1 MGYISAQ
8 QAATKWGISKRR
20 VQVLCTENRI
30 KNATRIG
37 NMWVVPED
45 ALKPA
50 DGRVQTHH
58 TVESPTARAAR
69 TALKKLTVN
78 AYQEINGKLNNPST
92 SKMVFVSLLATTIFC
107 DIQNDESSNEKD
119 DVFLMISSELLE
131 IEFKESSRR
140 SFWEMFSSLV
150 SDFEKYIYRYADYV
164 DDILSWAYQ
173 YVNKL
178 SLDSGLE
185 STQFFTEEYMIEYLT
200 KGIPRTTTA
209 SSVYLDPACGGG
221 NFLSHILNQL
231 FVLRY
236 RELDNPI
243 ACIENIFNAL
253 YGYELDPNLA
263 AVASVNLKLKALMLL
278 AKVQQV
284 STVDWRLFCP
294 NIFTSVEPNGFG
306 FLEADF
312 STHRIRRVADG
323 KRENLESMTAVA
335 TEIYTNPP
343 FQTVKGMASSMKEHL
358 KKHFPNAKCD
368 LCNAFI
374 LQCIDKIQTGG
385 TIGLV
390 TQSSWMYLD
399 SFENLRR
406 ELITNNTIESIADL
420 GSGAFYDLSGEKA
433 NVALVRVTKT
443 PYANAC
449 VKVLTLR
456 DIPLKEKAAVLG
468 KASDSV
474 LLMQQTQLFGGEH
487 MAFSLS
493 QTTPNT
499 VHAMPGKYGDYGI
512 PMQGTST
519 GDAARLIGYYWEHLN
534 DPEWV
539 PVSKGG
545 SYSRWCGLNSY
556 AMFAELASRL
566 TEKDGFAA
574 IIVKS
579 ALVTSTCYSSCFR
592 HFVNQGS
599 LSEVFLFDNRE
610 KLFQIDSREKFC
622 VLFFGGEHAG
632 GIKVHYGLTKQEQI
646 LSSVPINVTS
656 EELELIN
663 PETGLLPNVADS
675 KEFSFLL
682 RTHRSLSVFAK
693 EFPKCHFG
701 RLVHLTAHAEHISTK
716 SEKTRVP
723 IYEGKFIEQYD
734 NRFSTFAG
742 MSADERY
749 QAKASARRQPGD
761 SFVAPKPAPECR
773 YFIDK
778 KFWESFLDRY
788 DQPYSLCWRSL
799 TSPTNQR
806 TMIASI
812 IPSMPTCQ
820 SVQLLQTT
828 PVEDLLMILALLNSK
843 VFDFFVRLK
852 MGGIDLT
859 QSVVRQIPVPFREAW
874 NSMVTLHG
882 VDYTALDAVRALERL
897 LYRNEPD
904 LCGLWDGVP
913 EIKNAD
919 NYYKT
924 AADVREE
931 IDKIIF
937 QMYGLTSA
945 EEKMVR
951 NSFKA

>member
-1 MGYISAQ
+1 MSNQIHIIQNAITTTISEIFRGDFRRICEVKKAVLHLEAIYFCHGTCYLLKRENMPIKDQLALYQRIELIPQSTTEFFENNRECIINNWPEESALAAKPEILYDALLASEFCVQPERVGYKIDKVSRDIAGAYYTSSDFSAQITYRALESYMDRKRRRAIDSDSFACCNEYENITFLDYSCGCGEFLLAVIQYFDNHVLGYSRKKLATQLRGVDVNPIVLMITIARIVSAVEAEDDENLLREVAKNFIVGNPLLHSDKIAPLEVRFDNFALNRLYAETEGINCLELEQQNLVVLGNPPWEKLRFEERAFFRPVCPAISA
-8 QAATKWGISKRR
+8 ISQKNKR
-20 VQVLCTENRI
+20 EKEI
-30 KNATRIG
+30 
-37 NMWVVPED
+37 
-45 ALKPA
+45 
-50 DGRVQTHH
+50 
-58 TVESPTARAAR
+58 
-69 TALKKLTVN
+69 KKLAVN
-78 AYQEINGKLNNPST
+78 WL
-92 SKMVFVSLLATTIFC
+92 
-107 DIQNDESSNEKD
+107 
-119 DVFLMISSELLE
+119 ELLE
-131 IEFKESSRR
+131 YYQLLQDDYASVRKEIPKHPLLKV
-140 SFWEMFSSLV
+140 SLV
-150 SDFEKYIYRYADYV
+150 GE
-164 DDILSWAYQ
+164 
-173 YVNKL
+173 
-178 SLDSGLE
+178 
-185 STQFFTEEYMIEYLT
+185 
-200 KGIPRTTTA
+200 
-209 SSVYLDPACGGG
+209 
-221 NFLSHILNQL
+221 LN
-231 FVLRY
+231 
-236 RELDNPI
+236 
-243 ACIENIFNAL
+243 
-253 YGYELDPNLA
+253 
-263 AVASVNLKLKALMLL
+263 
-278 AKVQQV
+278 
-284 STVDWRLFCP
+284 T
-294 NIFTSVEPNGFG
+294 
-306 FLEADF
+306 
-312 STHRIRRVADG
+312 
-323 KRENLESMTAVA
+323 
-335 TEIYTNPP
+335 
-343 FQTVKGMASSMKEHL
+343 
-358 KKHFPNAKCD
+358 
-368 LCNAFI
+368 
-374 LQCIDKIQTGG
+374 
-385 TIGLV
+385 
-390 TQSSWMYLD
+390 
-399 SFENLRR
+399 
-406 ELITNNTIESIADL
+406 
-420 GSGAFYDLSGEKA
+420 
-433 NVALVRVTKT
+433 
-443 PYANAC
+443 
-449 VKVLTLR
+449 
-456 DIPLKEKAAVLG
+456 
-468 KASDSV
+468 
-474 LLMQQTQLFGGEH
+474 
-487 MAFSLS
+487 
-493 QTTPNT
+493 
-499 VHAMPGKYGDYGI
+499 
-512 PMQGTST
+512 
-519 GDAARLIGYYWEHLN
+519 
-534 DPEWV
+534 
-539 PVSKGG
+539 
-545 SYSRWCGLNSY
+545 Y

-574 IIVKS
+574 IIAKS

-828 PVEDLLMILALLNSK
+828 PVEDLLMILALFNSK

>member
-1 MGYISAQ
+1 MSNQIHIIQNAITTTISEIFRGDFRRICEVKKAVLHLEAIYFCHGTCYLLKRENMPIKDQLALYQRIELIPQSTTEFFENNRECIINNWPEESALAAKPEILYDALLASEFCVQPERVGYKIDKVSRDIAGAYYTSSDFSAQITYRALESYMDRKRRRAIDSDSFACCNEYENITFLDYSCGCGEFLLAVIQYFDNHVLGYSRKKLATQLRGVDVNPIALMITIARIVSAVEAEDDENLLREVAKNFIVGNPLLHSDKIAPLEVRFDNFALNRLYAETEGINCLELEQQNLVVLGNTPWEKLRFEERAFFRPVCPAISA
-8 QAATKWGISKRR
+8 ISQKNKR
-20 VQVLCTENRI
+20 EKEI
-30 KNATRIG
+30 
-37 NMWVVPED
+37 
-45 ALKPA
+45 
-50 DGRVQTHH
+50 
-58 TVESPTARAAR
+58 
-69 TALKKLTVN
+69 KKLAVN
-78 AYQEINGKLNNPST
+78 WL
-92 SKMVFVSLLATTIFC
+92 
-107 DIQNDESSNEKD
+107 
-119 DVFLMISSELLE
+119 ELLE
-131 IEFKESSRR
+131 YYQLLQDDYASVKKEIPKHPLLKV
-140 SFWEMFSSLV
+140 SLV
-150 SDFEKYIYRYADYV
+150 GE
-164 DDILSWAYQ
+164 
-173 YVNKL
+173 
-178 SLDSGLE
+178 
-185 STQFFTEEYMIEYLT
+185 
-200 KGIPRTTTA
+200 
-209 SSVYLDPACGGG
+209 
-221 NFLSHILNQL
+221 LN
-231 FVLRY
+231 
-236 RELDNPI
+236 
-243 ACIENIFNAL
+243 
-253 YGYELDPNLA
+253 
-263 AVASVNLKLKALMLL
+263 
-278 AKVQQV
+278 
-284 STVDWRLFCP
+284 T
-294 NIFTSVEPNGFG
+294 
-306 FLEADF
+306 
-312 STHRIRRVADG
+312 
-323 KRENLESMTAVA
+323 
-335 TEIYTNPP
+335 
-343 FQTVKGMASSMKEHL
+343 
-358 KKHFPNAKCD
+358 
-368 LCNAFI
+368 
-374 LQCIDKIQTGG
+374 
-385 TIGLV
+385 
-390 TQSSWMYLD
+390 
-399 SFENLRR
+399 
-406 ELITNNTIESIADL
+406 
-420 GSGAFYDLSGEKA
+420 
-433 NVALVRVTKT
+433 
-443 PYANAC
+443 
-449 VKVLTLR
+449 
-456 DIPLKEKAAVLG
+456 
-468 KASDSV
+468 
-474 LLMQQTQLFGGEH
+474 
-487 MAFSLS
+487 
-493 QTTPNT
+493 
-499 VHAMPGKYGDYGI
+499 
-512 PMQGTST
+512 
-519 GDAARLIGYYWEHLN
+519 
-534 DPEWV
+534 
-539 PVSKGG
+539 
-545 SYSRWCGLNSY
+545 Y

-761 SFVAPKPAPECR
+761 SFVAPKLAPECR

-828 PVEDLLMILALLNSK
+828 PVEDLLMILALFNSK

>member
-1 MGYISAQ
+1 MSNQIHIIQNAITTTISEIFRGDFRRICEVKKAVLNLEAIYFCHGTCYLLKRENMPIKDQLALYQRIELIPQSTTEFFENNRECIINNWPEESALAAKPEILYDALLASEFCVQPERVGYKIDKVSRDIAGAYYTSSDFSAQITYRALESYMDRKRRRAIDSDSFACCNEYENITFLDYSCGCGEFLLAVIQYFDNHVLGYSRKKLATQLRGVDVNPIALMITIARIVSAVEAEDDENLLREVAKNFIVGNPLLHSDKIAPLEVRFDNFALNRLYAETEGINCLELEQQNLVVLGNPPWEKLRFEERAFFRPVCPAISA
-8 QAATKWGISKRR
+8 ISQKNKR
-20 VQVLCTENRI
+20 EKEI
-30 KNATRIG
+30 
-37 NMWVVPED
+37 
-45 ALKPA
+45 
-50 DGRVQTHH
+50 
-58 TVESPTARAAR
+58 
-69 TALKKLTVN
+69 KKLAVN
-78 AYQEINGKLNNPST
+78 WL
-92 SKMVFVSLLATTIFC
+92 
-107 DIQNDESSNEKD
+107 
-119 DVFLMISSELLE
+119 ELLE
-131 IEFKESSRR
+131 YYQ
-140 SFWEMFSSLV
+140 LLQ
-150 SDFEKYIYRYADYV
+150 DDYASV
-164 DDILSWAYQ
+164 
-173 YVNKL
+173 K
-178 SLDSGLE
+178 
-185 STQFFTEEYMIEYLT
+185 
-200 KGIPRTTTA
+200 KGIPKHPLLKV
-209 SSVYLDPACGGG
+209 SLVGE
-221 NFLSHILNQL
+221 LN
-231 FVLRY
+231 
-236 RELDNPI
+236 
-243 ACIENIFNAL
+243 
-253 YGYELDPNLA
+253 
-263 AVASVNLKLKALMLL
+263 
-278 AKVQQV
+278 
-284 STVDWRLFCP
+284 T
-294 NIFTSVEPNGFG
+294 
-306 FLEADF
+306 
-312 STHRIRRVADG
+312 
-323 KRENLESMTAVA
+323 
-335 TEIYTNPP
+335 
-343 FQTVKGMASSMKEHL
+343 
-358 KKHFPNAKCD
+358 
-368 LCNAFI
+368 
-374 LQCIDKIQTGG
+374 
-385 TIGLV
+385 
-390 TQSSWMYLD
+390 
-399 SFENLRR
+399 
-406 ELITNNTIESIADL
+406 
-420 GSGAFYDLSGEKA
+420 
-433 NVALVRVTKT
+433 
-443 PYANAC
+443 
-449 VKVLTLR
+449 
-456 DIPLKEKAAVLG
+456 
-468 KASDSV
+468 
-474 LLMQQTQLFGGEH
+474 
-487 MAFSLS
+487 
-493 QTTPNT
+493 
-499 VHAMPGKYGDYGI
+499 
-512 PMQGTST
+512 
-519 GDAARLIGYYWEHLN
+519 
-534 DPEWV
+534 
-539 PVSKGG
+539 
-545 SYSRWCGLNSY
+545 Y

-828 PVEDLLMILALLNSK
+828 PVEDLLMILALFNSK

>member
-1 MGYISAQ
+1 MSNQIHIIQNAITTTISEIFRGDFRRICEVKKAVLHLEAIYFCHGTCYLLKRENMPIKDQLALYQRIELIPQSTTEFFENNRECIINNWPEESALAAKPEILYDALLASEFCVQPERVGYKIDKVSRDIAGAYYTSSDFSAQITYRAIESYMDRKRRRAIDSNSFACCNEYENITFLDYSCGCGEFLLAVIQYFDNHVLGYSRKKLATQLRGVDVNPIALMITIARIVSAVEAEDDENLLREVAKDFIVGNPLLHSDKIAPLEVRFDNFALNRLYAETEGINCLELEQQNLVVLGNPPWEKLRFEERAFFRPVCPAISA
-8 QAATKWGISKRR
+8 ISQKNKR
-20 VQVLCTENRI
+20 EKEI
-30 KNATRIG
+30 
-37 NMWVVPED
+37 
-45 ALKPA
+45 
-50 DGRVQTHH
+50 
-58 TVESPTARAAR
+58 
-69 TALKKLTVN
+69 KKLAVN
-78 AYQEINGKLNNPST
+78 WL
-92 SKMVFVSLLATTIFC
+92 
-107 DIQNDESSNEKD
+107 
-119 DVFLMISSELLE
+119 ELLE
-131 IEFKESSRR
+131 YYQLLQDDYASVKKEIPKHPLLKV
-140 SFWEMFSSLV
+140 SLV
-150 SDFEKYIYRYADYV
+150 GE
-164 DDILSWAYQ
+164 
-173 YVNKL
+173 
-178 SLDSGLE
+178 
-185 STQFFTEEYMIEYLT
+185 
-200 KGIPRTTTA
+200 
-209 SSVYLDPACGGG
+209 
-221 NFLSHILNQL
+221 LN
-231 FVLRY
+231 
-236 RELDNPI
+236 
-243 ACIENIFNAL
+243 
-253 YGYELDPNLA
+253 
-263 AVASVNLKLKALMLL
+263 
-278 AKVQQV
+278 
-284 STVDWRLFCP
+284 T
-294 NIFTSVEPNGFG
+294 
-306 FLEADF
+306 
-312 STHRIRRVADG
+312 
-323 KRENLESMTAVA
+323 
-335 TEIYTNPP
+335 
-343 FQTVKGMASSMKEHL
+343 
-358 KKHFPNAKCD
+358 
-368 LCNAFI
+368 
-374 LQCIDKIQTGG
+374 
-385 TIGLV
+385 
-390 TQSSWMYLD
+390 
-399 SFENLRR
+399 
-406 ELITNNTIESIADL
+406 
-420 GSGAFYDLSGEKA
+420 
-433 NVALVRVTKT
+433 
-443 PYANAC
+443 
-449 VKVLTLR
+449 
-456 DIPLKEKAAVLG
+456 
-468 KASDSV
+468 
-474 LLMQQTQLFGGEH
+474 
-487 MAFSLS
+487 
-493 QTTPNT
+493 
-499 VHAMPGKYGDYGI
+499 
-512 PMQGTST
+512 
-519 GDAARLIGYYWEHLN
+519 
-534 DPEWV
+534 
-539 PVSKGG
+539 
-545 SYSRWCGLNSY
+545 Y

-592 HFVNQGS
+592 QFVNQGS

-828 PVEDLLMILALLNSK
+828 PVEDLLMILALFNSK

>member
-1 MGYISAQ
+1 MSNQIHIIQNAITTTISEIFRGDFRRICEVKKAVLHLEAIYFCHGTCYLLKRENMPIKDQLALYQRIELIPQSTTEFFENNRECIINNWPEESALAAKPEILYDALLASEFCVQPERVGYKIDKVSRDIAGAYYTSSDFSAQITYRALESYMDRKRRRAIDSDSFACCNEYENITFLDYSCGCGEFLLAVIQYFDNHVLGYSRKKLATQLRGVDVNPIALMITIARIVSAVEAEDDENLLREVAKNFIVGNPLLHSDKIAPLEVRFDNFALNRLYAETEGINCLELEQQNLVVLGNPPWEKLRFEERAFFRPVCPAISA
-8 QAATKWGISKRR
+8 ISQKNKR
-20 VQVLCTENRI
+20 EKEI
-30 KNATRIG
+30 
-37 NMWVVPED
+37 
-45 ALKPA
+45 
-50 DGRVQTHH
+50 
-58 TVESPTARAAR
+58 
-69 TALKKLTVN
+69 KKLAVN
-78 AYQEINGKLNNPST
+78 WL
-92 SKMVFVSLLATTIFC
+92 
-107 DIQNDESSNEKD
+107 
-119 DVFLMISSELLE
+119 ELLE
-131 IEFKESSRR
+131 YYQLLQDDYASVKKEIPKHPLLKV
-140 SFWEMFSSLV
+140 SLV
-150 SDFEKYIYRYADYV
+150 GE
-164 DDILSWAYQ
+164 
-173 YVNKL
+173 
-178 SLDSGLE
+178 
-185 STQFFTEEYMIEYLT
+185 
-200 KGIPRTTTA
+200 
-209 SSVYLDPACGGG
+209 
-221 NFLSHILNQL
+221 LN
-231 FVLRY
+231 
-236 RELDNPI
+236 
-243 ACIENIFNAL
+243 
-253 YGYELDPNLA
+253 
-263 AVASVNLKLKALMLL
+263 
-278 AKVQQV
+278 
-284 STVDWRLFCP
+284 T
-294 NIFTSVEPNGFG
+294 
-306 FLEADF
+306 
-312 STHRIRRVADG
+312 
-323 KRENLESMTAVA
+323 
-335 TEIYTNPP
+335 
-343 FQTVKGMASSMKEHL
+343 
-358 KKHFPNAKCD
+358 
-368 LCNAFI
+368 
-374 LQCIDKIQTGG
+374 
-385 TIGLV
+385 
-390 TQSSWMYLD
+390 
-399 SFENLRR
+399 
-406 ELITNNTIESIADL
+406 
-420 GSGAFYDLSGEKA
+420 
-433 NVALVRVTKT
+433 
-443 PYANAC
+443 
-449 VKVLTLR
+449 
-456 DIPLKEKAAVLG
+456 
-468 KASDSV
+468 
-474 LLMQQTQLFGGEH
+474 
-487 MAFSLS
+487 
-493 QTTPNT
+493 
-499 VHAMPGKYGDYGI
+499 
-512 PMQGTST
+512 
-519 GDAARLIGYYWEHLN
+519 
-534 DPEWV
+534 
-539 PVSKGG
+539 
-545 SYSRWCGLNSY
+545 Y

-761 SFVAPKPAPECR
+761 SFVAPKLAPECR

-799 TSPTNQR
+799 TSPANQR

-828 PVEDLLMILALLNSK
+828 PVEDLLMILALFNSK

>member
-1 MGYISAQ
+1 MSNQIHIIQNAITTTISEIFRGEFRRICEVKKAVLHLEAIYFCHGTCYLLKRENMPIKDQLALYQRIELIPQSTTEFFENNRECIINNWPEESALAAKPEILYDALLASEFCVQPERVGYKIDKVSRDIAGAYYTSSDFSAQITYRALESYMDRKRRRAIDSDSFACCNEYENITFLDYSCGCGEFLLAVIQYFDNHVLGYSRKKLATQLRGVDVNPIALMITIARIVSAVEAEDDENLLREVAKNFIVGNPLLHSDKIAPLEVRFDNFALNRLYAETEGINCLELEQQNLVVLGNPPWEKLRFEERAFFRPVCPAISA
-8 QAATKWGISKRR
+8 ISQKNKR
-20 VQVLCTENRI
+20 EKEI
-30 KNATRIG
+30 
-37 NMWVVPED
+37 
-45 ALKPA
+45 
-50 DGRVQTHH
+50 
-58 TVESPTARAAR
+58 
-69 TALKKLTVN
+69 KKLAVN
-78 AYQEINGKLNNPST
+78 WL
-92 SKMVFVSLLATTIFC
+92 
-107 DIQNDESSNEKD
+107 
-119 DVFLMISSELLE
+119 ELLE
-131 IEFKESSRR
+131 YYQLLQDDYASVKKEIPKHPLLKV
-140 SFWEMFSSLV
+140 SLV
-150 SDFEKYIYRYADYV
+150 GE
-164 DDILSWAYQ
+164 
-173 YVNKL
+173 
-178 SLDSGLE
+178 
-185 STQFFTEEYMIEYLT
+185 
-200 KGIPRTTTA
+200 
-209 SSVYLDPACGGG
+209 
-221 NFLSHILNQL
+221 LN
-231 FVLRY
+231 
-236 RELDNPI
+236 
-243 ACIENIFNAL
+243 
-253 YGYELDPNLA
+253 
-263 AVASVNLKLKALMLL
+263 
-278 AKVQQV
+278 
-284 STVDWRLFCP
+284 T
-294 NIFTSVEPNGFG
+294 
-306 FLEADF
+306 
-312 STHRIRRVADG
+312 
-323 KRENLESMTAVA
+323 
-335 TEIYTNPP
+335 
-343 FQTVKGMASSMKEHL
+343 
-358 KKHFPNAKCD
+358 
-368 LCNAFI
+368 
-374 LQCIDKIQTGG
+374 
-385 TIGLV
+385 
-390 TQSSWMYLD
+390 
-399 SFENLRR
+399 
-406 ELITNNTIESIADL
+406 
-420 GSGAFYDLSGEKA
+420 
-433 NVALVRVTKT
+433 
-443 PYANAC
+443 
-449 VKVLTLR
+449 
-456 DIPLKEKAAVLG
+456 
-468 KASDSV
+468 
-474 LLMQQTQLFGGEH
+474 
-487 MAFSLS
+487 
-493 QTTPNT
+493 
-499 VHAMPGKYGDYGI
+499 
-512 PMQGTST
+512 
-519 GDAARLIGYYWEHLN
+519 
-534 DPEWV
+534 
-539 PVSKGG
+539 
-545 SYSRWCGLNSY
+545 Y

-761 SFVAPKPAPECR
+761 SFVAPKLAPECR

-828 PVEDLLMILALLNSK
+828 PVEDLLMILALFNSK

>member
-1 MGYISAQ
+1 MSNQIHIIQNAITTTISEIFRGDFRRICEVKKAVLHLEAIYFCHGTCYLLKRENMPIKDQLALYQRIELIPQSTTEFFENNRECIINNWPEESALAAKPEILYDALLASEFCVQPERVGYKIDKVSRDIAGAYYTSSDFSAQITYRALESYMDRKRRRAIDSDSFACCNEYENITFLDYSCGCGEFLLAVIQYFDNHVLGYSRKKLATQLRGVDVNPIALMITIARIVSAVEAEDDENLLREVAKNFIVGNPLLHSDKIAPLEVRFDNFALNRLYAETEGINCLELEQQNLVVLGNPPWEKLRFEERAFFRPVCPAISA
-8 QAATKWGISKRR
+8 ISQKNKR
-20 VQVLCTENRI
+20 EKEI
-30 KNATRIG
+30 
-37 NMWVVPED
+37 
-45 ALKPA
+45 
-50 DGRVQTHH
+50 
-58 TVESPTARAAR
+58 
-69 TALKKLTVN
+69 KKLAVN
-78 AYQEINGKLNNPST
+78 WL
-92 SKMVFVSLLATTIFC
+92 
-107 DIQNDESSNEKD
+107 
-119 DVFLMISSELLE
+119 ELLE
-131 IEFKESSRR
+131 YYQLLQDDYASVKKEIPKHPLLKV
-140 SFWEMFSSLV
+140 SLV
-150 SDFEKYIYRYADYV
+150 GE
-164 DDILSWAYQ
+164 
-173 YVNKL
+173 
-178 SLDSGLE
+178 
-185 STQFFTEEYMIEYLT
+185 
-200 KGIPRTTTA
+200 
-209 SSVYLDPACGGG
+209 
-221 NFLSHILNQL
+221 LN
-231 FVLRY
+231 
-236 RELDNPI
+236 
-243 ACIENIFNAL
+243 
-253 YGYELDPNLA
+253 
-263 AVASVNLKLKALMLL
+263 
-278 AKVQQV
+278 
-284 STVDWRLFCP
+284 T
-294 NIFTSVEPNGFG
+294 
-306 FLEADF
+306 
-312 STHRIRRVADG
+312 
-323 KRENLESMTAVA
+323 
-335 TEIYTNPP
+335 
-343 FQTVKGMASSMKEHL
+343 
-358 KKHFPNAKCD
+358 
-368 LCNAFI
+368 
-374 LQCIDKIQTGG
+374 
-385 TIGLV
+385 
-390 TQSSWMYLD
+390 
-399 SFENLRR
+399 
-406 ELITNNTIESIADL
+406 
-420 GSGAFYDLSGEKA
+420 
-433 NVALVRVTKT
+433 
-443 PYANAC
+443 
-449 VKVLTLR
+449 
-456 DIPLKEKAAVLG
+456 
-468 KASDSV
+468 
-474 LLMQQTQLFGGEH
+474 
-487 MAFSLS
+487 
-493 QTTPNT
+493 
-499 VHAMPGKYGDYGI
+499 
-512 PMQGTST
+512 
-519 GDAARLIGYYWEHLN
+519 
-534 DPEWV
+534 
-539 PVSKGG
+539 
-545 SYSRWCGLNSY
+545 Y

-599 LSEVFLFDNRE
+599 LSEVFLFDNWE

-828 PVEDLLMILALLNSK
+828 PVEDLLMILALFNSK

-937 QMYGLTSA
+937 QMYGLTIA

>member
-1 MGYISAQ
+1 MSNQIHIIQNAITTTISEIFRGDFRRICEVKKAVLHLEAIYFCHGTCYLLKRENMPIKDQLALYQRIELIPQSTTEFFENNRECIINNWPEESALAAKPEILYDALLASEFCVQPERVGYKIDKVSRDIAGAYYTSSDFSAQITYRALESYMDRKRRRAIDSDSFACCNEYENITFLDYSCGCGEFLLAVIQYFDNHVLGYSRKKLATQLRGVDVNPIALMITIARIVSAVEAEDDENLLREVAKNFIVGNPLLHSDKIAPLEVRFDNFALNRLYAETEGINCLELEQQNLVVLGNPPWEKLRFEERAFFRPVCPAISA
-8 QAATKWGISKRR
+8 ISQKNKR
-20 VQVLCTENRI
+20 EKEI
-30 KNATRIG
+30 
-37 NMWVVPED
+37 
-45 ALKPA
+45 
-50 DGRVQTHH
+50 
-58 TVESPTARAAR
+58 
-69 TALKKLTVN
+69 KKLAVN
-78 AYQEINGKLNNPST
+78 WL
-92 SKMVFVSLLATTIFC
+92 
-107 DIQNDESSNEKD
+107 
-119 DVFLMISSELLE
+119 ELLE
-131 IEFKESSRR
+131 YYQLLQDDYASVKKEIPKHPLLKV
-140 SFWEMFSSLV
+140 SLV
-150 SDFEKYIYRYADYV
+150 GE
-164 DDILSWAYQ
+164 
-173 YVNKL
+173 
-178 SLDSGLE
+178 
-185 STQFFTEEYMIEYLT
+185 
-200 KGIPRTTTA
+200 
-209 SSVYLDPACGGG
+209 
-221 NFLSHILNQL
+221 LN
-231 FVLRY
+231 
-236 RELDNPI
+236 
-243 ACIENIFNAL
+243 
-253 YGYELDPNLA
+253 
-263 AVASVNLKLKALMLL
+263 
-278 AKVQQV
+278 
-284 STVDWRLFCP
+284 T
-294 NIFTSVEPNGFG
+294 
-306 FLEADF
+306 
-312 STHRIRRVADG
+312 
-323 KRENLESMTAVA
+323 
-335 TEIYTNPP
+335 
-343 FQTVKGMASSMKEHL
+343 
-358 KKHFPNAKCD
+358 
-368 LCNAFI
+368 
-374 LQCIDKIQTGG
+374 
-385 TIGLV
+385 
-390 TQSSWMYLD
+390 
-399 SFENLRR
+399 
-406 ELITNNTIESIADL
+406 
-420 GSGAFYDLSGEKA
+420 
-433 NVALVRVTKT
+433 
-443 PYANAC
+443 
-449 VKVLTLR
+449 
-456 DIPLKEKAAVLG
+456 
-468 KASDSV
+468 
-474 LLMQQTQLFGGEH
+474 
-487 MAFSLS
+487 
-493 QTTPNT
+493 
-499 VHAMPGKYGDYGI
+499 
-512 PMQGTST
+512 
-519 GDAARLIGYYWEHLN
+519 
-534 DPEWV
+534 
-539 PVSKGG
+539 
-545 SYSRWCGLNSY
+545 Y

-574 IIVKS
+574 IIAKS

-610 KLFQIDSREKFC
+610 KLLQIDSREKFC

-828 PVEDLLMILALLNSK
+828 PVEDLLMILALFNSK

>member
-534 DPEWV
+534 DPEWI

-556 AMFAELASRL
+556 ANERDHVQKIVEQHYWLFGEQYHLVTADKRMQKALEEYLYLLYGDKAPNPVLTPDEEELRRMDIFACAARNTEDANGSAIQENLVVELKAPKVVL
-566 TEKDGFAA
+566 TKAVLRQIEDYMDYVRKQPLFNSQYRRWKFIAVCSAVDDDVKARYDSQKSKGKKGLVAEIDNYEVYALTWDDVFQSFDLRHAFLLDKLKMDKEAIAAEIAQTAGDEKSKDTADA
-574 IIVKS
+574 LT
-579 ALVTSTCYSSCFR
+579 ALVA
-592 HFVNQGS
+592 N
-599 LSEVFLFDNRE
+599 
-610 KLFQIDSREKFC
+610 
-622 VLFFGGEHAG
+622 
-632 GIKVHYGLTKQEQI
+632 
-646 LSSVPINVTS
+646 
-656 EELELIN
+656 
-663 PETGLLPNVADS
+663 
-675 KEFSFLL
+675 
-682 RTHRSLSVFAK
+682 
-693 EFPKCHFG
+693 
-701 RLVHLTAHAEHISTK
+701 
-716 SEKTRVP
+716 
-723 IYEGKFIEQYD
+723 
-734 NRFSTFAG
+734 
-742 MSADERY
+742 
-749 QAKASARRQPGD
+749 
-761 SFVAPKPAPECR
+761 
-773 YFIDK
+773 
-778 KFWESFLDRY
+778 
-788 DQPYSLCWRSL
+788 
-799 TSPTNQR
+799 
-806 TMIASI
+806 
-812 IPSMPTCQ
+812 
-820 SVQLLQTT
+820 
-828 PVEDLLMILALLNSK
+828 
-843 VFDFFVRLK
+843 
-852 MGGIDLT
+852 
-859 QSVVRQIPVPFREAW
+859 
-874 NSMVTLHG
+874 
-882 VDYTALDAVRALERL
+882 
-897 LYRNEPD
+897 
-904 LCGLWDGVP
+904 
-913 EIKNAD
+913 
-919 NYYKT
+919 
-924 AADVREE
+924 
-931 IDKIIF
+931 
-937 QMYGLTSA
+937 
-945 EEKMVR
+945 
-951 NSFKA
+951 

>member
-1 MGYISAQ
+1 MSNQIHIIQNAITTTISEIFRGDFRRICEVKKAVLHLEAIYFCHGTCYLLKRENMPIKDQLALYQRIELIPQSTTEFFENNRECIINNWPEESALAAKPEILYDALLASEFCVQPERVGYKIDKVSRDIAGAYYTSSDFSAQITYRALESYMDRKRRRAIDSDSFACCNEYENITFLDYSCGCGEFLLAVIQYFDNHVLGYSRKKLATQLRGVDVNPIALMITIARIVSAVEAEDDENLLREVAKNFIVGNPLLHSDKMAPLEVRFDNFALNRLYAETEGINCLELEQQNLVVLGNPPWEKLRFEERAFFRPVCPAISA
-8 QAATKWGISKRR
+8 ISQKNKR
-20 VQVLCTENRI
+20 EKEI
-30 KNATRIG
+30 
-37 NMWVVPED
+37 
-45 ALKPA
+45 
-50 DGRVQTHH
+50 
-58 TVESPTARAAR
+58 
-69 TALKKLTVN
+69 KKLAVN
-78 AYQEINGKLNNPST
+78 WL
-92 SKMVFVSLLATTIFC
+92 
-107 DIQNDESSNEKD
+107 
-119 DVFLMISSELLE
+119 ELLE
-131 IEFKESSRR
+131 YYQLLQDDYASVKKEIPKHPLLKV
-140 SFWEMFSSLV
+140 SLV
-150 SDFEKYIYRYADYV
+150 GE
-164 DDILSWAYQ
+164 
-173 YVNKL
+173 
-178 SLDSGLE
+178 
-185 STQFFTEEYMIEYLT
+185 
-200 KGIPRTTTA
+200 
-209 SSVYLDPACGGG
+209 
-221 NFLSHILNQL
+221 LN
-231 FVLRY
+231 
-236 RELDNPI
+236 
-243 ACIENIFNAL
+243 
-253 YGYELDPNLA
+253 
-263 AVASVNLKLKALMLL
+263 
-278 AKVQQV
+278 
-284 STVDWRLFCP
+284 T
-294 NIFTSVEPNGFG
+294 
-306 FLEADF
+306 
-312 STHRIRRVADG
+312 
-323 KRENLESMTAVA
+323 
-335 TEIYTNPP
+335 
-343 FQTVKGMASSMKEHL
+343 
-358 KKHFPNAKCD
+358 
-368 LCNAFI
+368 
-374 LQCIDKIQTGG
+374 
-385 TIGLV
+385 
-390 TQSSWMYLD
+390 
-399 SFENLRR
+399 
-406 ELITNNTIESIADL
+406 
-420 GSGAFYDLSGEKA
+420 
-433 NVALVRVTKT
+433 
-443 PYANAC
+443 
-449 VKVLTLR
+449 
-456 DIPLKEKAAVLG
+456 
-468 KASDSV
+468 
-474 LLMQQTQLFGGEH
+474 
-487 MAFSLS
+487 
-493 QTTPNT
+493 
-499 VHAMPGKYGDYGI
+499 
-512 PMQGTST
+512 
-519 GDAARLIGYYWEHLN
+519 
-534 DPEWV
+534 
-539 PVSKGG
+539 
-545 SYSRWCGLNSY
+545 Y

-682 RTHRSLSVFAK
+682 RTHKSLSVFAK

-828 PVEDLLMILALLNSK
+828 PVEDLLMILALFNSK

>member
-1 MGYISAQ
+1 MSNQIHIIQNAITTTISEIFRGDFRRICEVKKAVLHLEAIYFCHGTCYLLKRENMPIKDQLALYQRIELIPQSTTEFFENNRECIINNWPEESALAAKPEILYDALLASEFCVQPERVGYKIDKVSRDIAGAYYTSSDFSAQITYRALESYMDRKRRRAIDSDSFACCNEYENITFLDYSCGCGEFLLAVIQYFDNHVLGYSRKKLATQLRGVDVNPIALMITIARIVSAVEAEDDENLLREVAKNFIVGNPLLHSDKIAPLEVRFDNFALNRLYAETEGINCLELEQQNLVVLGNPPWEKLRFEERAFFRPVCPAISA
-8 QAATKWGISKRR
+8 ISQKNKR
-20 VQVLCTENRI
+20 EKEI
-30 KNATRIG
+30 
-37 NMWVVPED
+37 
-45 ALKPA
+45 
-50 DGRVQTHH
+50 
-58 TVESPTARAAR
+58 
-69 TALKKLTVN
+69 KKLAVN
-78 AYQEINGKLNNPST
+78 WL
-92 SKMVFVSLLATTIFC
+92 
-107 DIQNDESSNEKD
+107 
-119 DVFLMISSELLE
+119 ELLE
-131 IEFKESSRR
+131 YYQLLQDDYASVKKEIPKHPLLKV
-140 SFWEMFSSLV
+140 SLV
-150 SDFEKYIYRYADYV
+150 GE
-164 DDILSWAYQ
+164 
-173 YVNKL
+173 
-178 SLDSGLE
+178 
-185 STQFFTEEYMIEYLT
+185 
-200 KGIPRTTTA
+200 
-209 SSVYLDPACGGG
+209 
-221 NFLSHILNQL
+221 LN
-231 FVLRY
+231 
-236 RELDNPI
+236 
-243 ACIENIFNAL
+243 
-253 YGYELDPNLA
+253 
-263 AVASVNLKLKALMLL
+263 
-278 AKVQQV
+278 
-284 STVDWRLFCP
+284 T
-294 NIFTSVEPNGFG
+294 
-306 FLEADF
+306 
-312 STHRIRRVADG
+312 
-323 KRENLESMTAVA
+323 
-335 TEIYTNPP
+335 
-343 FQTVKGMASSMKEHL
+343 
-358 KKHFPNAKCD
+358 
-368 LCNAFI
+368 
-374 LQCIDKIQTGG
+374 
-385 TIGLV
+385 
-390 TQSSWMYLD
+390 
-399 SFENLRR
+399 
-406 ELITNNTIESIADL
+406 
-420 GSGAFYDLSGEKA
+420 
-433 NVALVRVTKT
+433 
-443 PYANAC
+443 
-449 VKVLTLR
+449 
-456 DIPLKEKAAVLG
+456 
-468 KASDSV
+468 
-474 LLMQQTQLFGGEH
+474 
-487 MAFSLS
+487 
-493 QTTPNT
+493 
-499 VHAMPGKYGDYGI
+499 
-512 PMQGTST
+512 
-519 GDAARLIGYYWEHLN
+519 
-534 DPEWV
+534 
-539 PVSKGG
+539 
-545 SYSRWCGLNSY
+545 Y

-701 RLVHLTAHAEHISTK
+701 RVVHLTAHAEHISTK

-761 SFVAPKPAPECR
+761 SFVAPKLAPECR

-828 PVEDLLMILALLNSK
+828 PVEDLLMILALFNSK

>member
-1 MGYISAQ
+1 MSNQIHIIQNAITTTISEIFRGDFRRICEVKKAVLHLEAIYFCHGTCYLLKRENMPIKDQLALYQRIELIPQSTTEFFENNRECIINNWPEESALAAKPEILYDALLASEFCVQPERVGYKIDKVSRDIAGAYYTSSDFSAQITYRALESYMDRKRRRAIDSDSFACCNEYENITFLDYSCGCGEFLLAVIQYFDNHVLGYSRKKLATQLRGVDVNPIALMITIARIVSAVEAEDDENLLREVAKNFIVGNPLLHSDKIAPLEVRFDNFALNRLYAETEGINCLELEQQNLVVLGNPPWEKLRLEERAFFRPVYPAISA
-8 QAATKWGISKRR
+8 ISQKNKR
-20 VQVLCTENRI
+20 EKEI
-30 KNATRIG
+30 
-37 NMWVVPED
+37 
-45 ALKPA
+45 
-50 DGRVQTHH
+50 
-58 TVESPTARAAR
+58 
-69 TALKKLTVN
+69 KKLAVN
-78 AYQEINGKLNNPST
+78 WL
-92 SKMVFVSLLATTIFC
+92 
-107 DIQNDESSNEKD
+107 
-119 DVFLMISSELLE
+119 ELLE
-131 IEFKESSRR
+131 YYQLLQDDYASVKKEIPKHPLLKV
-140 SFWEMFSSLV
+140 SLV
-150 SDFEKYIYRYADYV
+150 GE
-164 DDILSWAYQ
+164 
-173 YVNKL
+173 
-178 SLDSGLE
+178 
-185 STQFFTEEYMIEYLT
+185 
-200 KGIPRTTTA
+200 
-209 SSVYLDPACGGG
+209 
-221 NFLSHILNQL
+221 LN
-231 FVLRY
+231 
-236 RELDNPI
+236 
-243 ACIENIFNAL
+243 
-253 YGYELDPNLA
+253 
-263 AVASVNLKLKALMLL
+263 
-278 AKVQQV
+278 
-284 STVDWRLFCP
+284 T
-294 NIFTSVEPNGFG
+294 
-306 FLEADF
+306 
-312 STHRIRRVADG
+312 
-323 KRENLESMTAVA
+323 
-335 TEIYTNPP
+335 
-343 FQTVKGMASSMKEHL
+343 
-358 KKHFPNAKCD
+358 
-368 LCNAFI
+368 
-374 LQCIDKIQTGG
+374 
-385 TIGLV
+385 
-390 TQSSWMYLD
+390 
-399 SFENLRR
+399 
-406 ELITNNTIESIADL
+406 
-420 GSGAFYDLSGEKA
+420 
-433 NVALVRVTKT
+433 
-443 PYANAC
+443 
-449 VKVLTLR
+449 
-456 DIPLKEKAAVLG
+456 
-468 KASDSV
+468 
-474 LLMQQTQLFGGEH
+474 
-487 MAFSLS
+487 
-493 QTTPNT
+493 
-499 VHAMPGKYGDYGI
+499 
-512 PMQGTST
+512 
-519 GDAARLIGYYWEHLN
+519 
-534 DPEWV
+534 
-539 PVSKGG
+539 
-545 SYSRWCGLNSY
+545 Y

-723 IYEGKFIEQYD
+723 IYEGKFIGQYD

-828 PVEDLLMILALLNSK
+828 PVEDLLMILALFNSK

-874 NSMVTLHG
+874 DSMVTLHG

>member
-1 MGYISAQ
+1 MSNQIHIIQNAITTTISEIFRGDFRRICEVKKAVLHLEAIYFCHGTCYLLKRENMPIKDQLALYQRIELIPQSTTEFFENNRECIINNWPEESALAAKPEILYDALLASEFCVQPERVGYKIDKVSRDIAGAYYTSSDFSAQITYRALESYMDRKRRRAIDSDSFACCNEYENITFLDYSCGCGEFLLAVIQYFDNHVLGYSRKKLATQLRGVDVNPIALMITIARIVSAVEAEDDENLLREVAKNFIVANPLLHSDKIAPLEVRFDNFALNRLYAETEGINCLELEQQNLVVLGNPPWEKLRFEERAFFRPVCPAISA
-8 QAATKWGISKRR
+8 ISQKNKR
-20 VQVLCTENRI
+20 EKEI
-30 KNATRIG
+30 
-37 NMWVVPED
+37 
-45 ALKPA
+45 
-50 DGRVQTHH
+50 
-58 TVESPTARAAR
+58 
-69 TALKKLTVN
+69 KKLAVN
-78 AYQEINGKLNNPST
+78 WL
-92 SKMVFVSLLATTIFC
+92 
-107 DIQNDESSNEKD
+107 
-119 DVFLMISSELLE
+119 ELLE
-131 IEFKESSRR
+131 YYQLLQDDYASVKKEIPKHPLLKV
-140 SFWEMFSSLV
+140 SLV
-150 SDFEKYIYRYADYV
+150 GE
-164 DDILSWAYQ
+164 
-173 YVNKL
+173 
-178 SLDSGLE
+178 
-185 STQFFTEEYMIEYLT
+185 
-200 KGIPRTTTA
+200 
-209 SSVYLDPACGGG
+209 
-221 NFLSHILNQL
+221 LN
-231 FVLRY
+231 
-236 RELDNPI
+236 
-243 ACIENIFNAL
+243 
-253 YGYELDPNLA
+253 
-263 AVASVNLKLKALMLL
+263 
-278 AKVQQV
+278 
-284 STVDWRLFCP
+284 T
-294 NIFTSVEPNGFG
+294 
-306 FLEADF
+306 
-312 STHRIRRVADG
+312 
-323 KRENLESMTAVA
+323 
-335 TEIYTNPP
+335 
-343 FQTVKGMASSMKEHL
+343 
-358 KKHFPNAKCD
+358 
-368 LCNAFI
+368 
-374 LQCIDKIQTGG
+374 
-385 TIGLV
+385 
-390 TQSSWMYLD
+390 
-399 SFENLRR
+399 
-406 ELITNNTIESIADL
+406 
-420 GSGAFYDLSGEKA
+420 
-433 NVALVRVTKT
+433 
-443 PYANAC
+443 
-449 VKVLTLR
+449 
-456 DIPLKEKAAVLG
+456 
-468 KASDSV
+468 
-474 LLMQQTQLFGGEH
+474 
-487 MAFSLS
+487 
-493 QTTPNT
+493 
-499 VHAMPGKYGDYGI
+499 
-512 PMQGTST
+512 
-519 GDAARLIGYYWEHLN
+519 
-534 DPEWV
+534 
-539 PVSKGG
+539 
-545 SYSRWCGLNSY
+545 Y

-761 SFVAPKPAPECR
+761 SFVAPKLAPECR

-828 PVEDLLMILALLNSK
+828 PVEDLLMILALFNSK

>member
-1 MGYISAQ
+1 MSNQIHIIQNAITTTISEIFRGDFRRICEVKKAVLHLEAIYFCHGTCYLLKRENMPIKDQLALYQRIELIPQSTTEFFENNRECIINNWPEESALAAKPEILYDALLASEFCVQPERVGYKIDKVSRDIAGAYYTSSDFSAQITYRALESYMDRKRRRAIDSDSFACCNEYENITFLDYSCGCGEFLLAVIQYFDNHVLGYSRKKLATQLRGVDVNPIALMITIARIVSAVEAEDDENLLREVAKNFIVGNPLLHSDKIAPLEVRFDNFALNRLYAETEGINCLELEQQNLVVLGNPPWEKLRFEERAFFRPVCPAISA
-8 QAATKWGISKRR
+8 ISQKNKR
-20 VQVLCTENRI
+20 EKEI
-30 KNATRIG
+30 
-37 NMWVVPED
+37 
-45 ALKPA
+45 
-50 DGRVQTHH
+50 
-58 TVESPTARAAR
+58 
-69 TALKKLTVN
+69 KKLAVN
-78 AYQEINGKLNNPST
+78 WL
-92 SKMVFVSLLATTIFC
+92 
-107 DIQNDESSNEKD
+107 
-119 DVFLMISSELLE
+119 ELLE
-131 IEFKESSRR
+131 YYQLLQDDYASVKKEIPKHPLLKV
-140 SFWEMFSSLV
+140 SLV
-150 SDFEKYIYRYADYV
+150 GE
-164 DDILSWAYQ
+164 
-173 YVNKL
+173 
-178 SLDSGLE
+178 
-185 STQFFTEEYMIEYLT
+185 
-200 KGIPRTTTA
+200 
-209 SSVYLDPACGGG
+209 
-221 NFLSHILNQL
+221 LN
-231 FVLRY
+231 
-236 RELDNPI
+236 
-243 ACIENIFNAL
+243 
-253 YGYELDPNLA
+253 
-263 AVASVNLKLKALMLL
+263 
-278 AKVQQV
+278 
-284 STVDWRLFCP
+284 T
-294 NIFTSVEPNGFG
+294 
-306 FLEADF
+306 
-312 STHRIRRVADG
+312 
-323 KRENLESMTAVA
+323 
-335 TEIYTNPP
+335 
-343 FQTVKGMASSMKEHL
+343 
-358 KKHFPNAKCD
+358 
-368 LCNAFI
+368 
-374 LQCIDKIQTGG
+374 
-385 TIGLV
+385 
-390 TQSSWMYLD
+390 
-399 SFENLRR
+399 
-406 ELITNNTIESIADL
+406 
-420 GSGAFYDLSGEKA
+420 
-433 NVALVRVTKT
+433 
-443 PYANAC
+443 
-449 VKVLTLR
+449 
-456 DIPLKEKAAVLG
+456 
-468 KASDSV
+468 
-474 LLMQQTQLFGGEH
+474 
-487 MAFSLS
+487 
-493 QTTPNT
+493 
-499 VHAMPGKYGDYGI
+499 
-512 PMQGTST
+512 
-519 GDAARLIGYYWEHLN
+519 
-534 DPEWV
+534 
-539 PVSKGG
+539 
-545 SYSRWCGLNSY
+545 Y

-761 SFVAPKPAPECR
+761 SFVAPKLAPECR

-828 PVEDLLMILALLNSK
+828 PVEDLLMILALFNSK

-951 NSFKA
+951 NSFKE

>member
-1 MGYISAQ
+1 MSNQIHIIQNAITTTISEIFRGDFRRICEVKKAVLHLESIYFCHGTCYLLKRENMPIKDQLALYQRIELIPQSTTEFFENNRECIINNWPEESALAAKPEILYDALLASEFCVQPERVGYKIDKVSRDIAGAYYTSSDFSAQITYRALESYMDRKRRRAIDSDSFACCNEYENITFLDYSCGCGEFLLAVIQYFDNHVLGYSRKKLATQLRGVDVNPIALMITIARIVSAVEAEDDENLLREVAKNFIVGNPLLHSDKIAPLEVRFDNFALNRLYAETEGINCLELEQQNLVVLGNPPWEKLRFEERAFFRPVCPAISA
-8 QAATKWGISKRR
+8 ISQKNKR
-20 VQVLCTENRI
+20 EKEI
-30 KNATRIG
+30 
-37 NMWVVPED
+37 
-45 ALKPA
+45 
-50 DGRVQTHH
+50 
-58 TVESPTARAAR
+58 
-69 TALKKLTVN
+69 KKLAVN
-78 AYQEINGKLNNPST
+78 WL
-92 SKMVFVSLLATTIFC
+92 
-107 DIQNDESSNEKD
+107 
-119 DVFLMISSELLE
+119 ELLE
-131 IEFKESSRR
+131 YYQLLQDDYASVKKEIPKHPLLKV
-140 SFWEMFSSLV
+140 SLV
-150 SDFEKYIYRYADYV
+150 GE
-164 DDILSWAYQ
+164 
-173 YVNKL
+173 
-178 SLDSGLE
+178 
-185 STQFFTEEYMIEYLT
+185 
-200 KGIPRTTTA
+200 
-209 SSVYLDPACGGG
+209 
-221 NFLSHILNQL
+221 LN
-231 FVLRY
+231 
-236 RELDNPI
+236 
-243 ACIENIFNAL
+243 
-253 YGYELDPNLA
+253 
-263 AVASVNLKLKALMLL
+263 
-278 AKVQQV
+278 
-284 STVDWRLFCP
+284 T
-294 NIFTSVEPNGFG
+294 
-306 FLEADF
+306 
-312 STHRIRRVADG
+312 
-323 KRENLESMTAVA
+323 
-335 TEIYTNPP
+335 
-343 FQTVKGMASSMKEHL
+343 
-358 KKHFPNAKCD
+358 
-368 LCNAFI
+368 
-374 LQCIDKIQTGG
+374 
-385 TIGLV
+385 
-390 TQSSWMYLD
+390 
-399 SFENLRR
+399 
-406 ELITNNTIESIADL
+406 
-420 GSGAFYDLSGEKA
+420 
-433 NVALVRVTKT
+433 
-443 PYANAC
+443 
-449 VKVLTLR
+449 
-456 DIPLKEKAAVLG
+456 
-468 KASDSV
+468 
-474 LLMQQTQLFGGEH
+474 
-487 MAFSLS
+487 
-493 QTTPNT
+493 
-499 VHAMPGKYGDYGI
+499 
-512 PMQGTST
+512 
-519 GDAARLIGYYWEHLN
+519 
-534 DPEWV
+534 
-539 PVSKGG
+539 
-545 SYSRWCGLNSY
+545 Y

-761 SFVAPKPAPECR
+761 SFVAPKLAPECR

-828 PVEDLLMILALLNSK
+828 PVEDLLMILALFNSK

>member
-1 MGYISAQ
+1 MSNQIHIIQNAITTTISEIFRGDFRRICEVKKAVLHLEAIYFCHGTCYLLKRENMPIKDQLALYQIIELIPQSTTEFFENNRECIINNWPEESALAAKPEILYDALLASEFCVQPERVGYKIDKVSRDIAGAYYTSSDFSAQITYRALESYMDRKRRRAIDSDSFACCNEYENITFLDYSCGCGEFLLAVIQYFDNHVLGYSRKKLATQLRGVDVNPIALMITIARIVSAVEAEDDENLLREVAKNFIVGNPLLHSDKIAPLEVRFDNFALNRLYAETEGINCLELEQQNLVVLGNPPWEKLRFEERAFFRPVCPAISA
-8 QAATKWGISKRR
+8 ISQKNKR
-20 VQVLCTENRI
+20 EKEI
-30 KNATRIG
+30 
-37 NMWVVPED
+37 
-45 ALKPA
+45 
-50 DGRVQTHH
+50 
-58 TVESPTARAAR
+58 
-69 TALKKLTVN
+69 KKLAVN
-78 AYQEINGKLNNPST
+78 WL
-92 SKMVFVSLLATTIFC
+92 
-107 DIQNDESSNEKD
+107 
-119 DVFLMISSELLE
+119 ELLE
-131 IEFKESSRR
+131 YYQLLQDDYASVKKEIPKHPLLKV
-140 SFWEMFSSLV
+140 SLV
-150 SDFEKYIYRYADYV
+150 GE
-164 DDILSWAYQ
+164 
-173 YVNKL
+173 
-178 SLDSGLE
+178 
-185 STQFFTEEYMIEYLT
+185 
-200 KGIPRTTTA
+200 
-209 SSVYLDPACGGG
+209 
-221 NFLSHILNQL
+221 LN
-231 FVLRY
+231 
-236 RELDNPI
+236 
-243 ACIENIFNAL
+243 
-253 YGYELDPNLA
+253 
-263 AVASVNLKLKALMLL
+263 
-278 AKVQQV
+278 
-284 STVDWRLFCP
+284 T
-294 NIFTSVEPNGFG
+294 
-306 FLEADF
+306 
-312 STHRIRRVADG
+312 
-323 KRENLESMTAVA
+323 
-335 TEIYTNPP
+335 
-343 FQTVKGMASSMKEHL
+343 
-358 KKHFPNAKCD
+358 
-368 LCNAFI
+368 
-374 LQCIDKIQTGG
+374 
-385 TIGLV
+385 
-390 TQSSWMYLD
+390 
-399 SFENLRR
+399 
-406 ELITNNTIESIADL
+406 
-420 GSGAFYDLSGEKA
+420 
-433 NVALVRVTKT
+433 
-443 PYANAC
+443 
-449 VKVLTLR
+449 
-456 DIPLKEKAAVLG
+456 
-468 KASDSV
+468 
-474 LLMQQTQLFGGEH
+474 
-487 MAFSLS
+487 
-493 QTTPNT
+493 
-499 VHAMPGKYGDYGI
+499 
-512 PMQGTST
+512 
-519 GDAARLIGYYWEHLN
+519 
-534 DPEWV
+534 
-539 PVSKGG
+539 
-545 SYSRWCGLNSY
+545 Y

-761 SFVAPKPAPECR
+761 SFVAPKLAPECR

-828 PVEDLLMILALLNSK
+828 PVEDLLMILALFNSK

>member
-1 MGYISAQ
+1 MSNQIHIIQNAITTTISEIFRGDFRRICEVKKAVLHLEAIYFCHGTCYLLKRENMPIKDQLALYQRIELIPQSTTEFFENNRECIINNWPEESALAAKPEILYDALLASEFCVQPERVGYKIDKVSRDIAGAYYTSSDFSAQITYRALESYMDRKRRRAIDSDSFACCNEYENITFLDYSCGCGEFLLAVIQYFDNHVLGYSRKKLATQLRGVDVNPIALMITIARIVSAVEAEDDENLLREVAKNFIVGNPLLHSDKIAPLEVRFDNFALNRLYAETEGINCLELEQQNLVVLGNPPWEKLRFEERAFFRPVCPAISA
-8 QAATKWGISKRR
+8 ISQKNKR
-20 VQVLCTENRI
+20 EKEI
-30 KNATRIG
+30 
-37 NMWVVPED
+37 
-45 ALKPA
+45 
-50 DGRVQTHH
+50 
-58 TVESPTARAAR
+58 
-69 TALKKLTVN
+69 KKLAVN
-78 AYQEINGKLNNPST
+78 WL
-92 SKMVFVSLLATTIFC
+92 
-107 DIQNDESSNEKD
+107 
-119 DVFLMISSELLE
+119 ELLE
-131 IEFKESSRR
+131 YYQLLQDDYASVKKEIPKHPLLKV
-140 SFWEMFSSLV
+140 SLV
-150 SDFEKYIYRYADYV
+150 GE
-164 DDILSWAYQ
+164 
-173 YVNKL
+173 
-178 SLDSGLE
+178 
-185 STQFFTEEYMIEYLT
+185 
-200 KGIPRTTTA
+200 
-209 SSVYLDPACGGG
+209 
-221 NFLSHILNQL
+221 LN
-231 FVLRY
+231 
-236 RELDNPI
+236 
-243 ACIENIFNAL
+243 
-253 YGYELDPNLA
+253 
-263 AVASVNLKLKALMLL
+263 
-278 AKVQQV
+278 
-284 STVDWRLFCP
+284 T
-294 NIFTSVEPNGFG
+294 
-306 FLEADF
+306 
-312 STHRIRRVADG
+312 
-323 KRENLESMTAVA
+323 
-335 TEIYTNPP
+335 
-343 FQTVKGMASSMKEHL
+343 
-358 KKHFPNAKCD
+358 
-368 LCNAFI
+368 
-374 LQCIDKIQTGG
+374 
-385 TIGLV
+385 
-390 TQSSWMYLD
+390 
-399 SFENLRR
+399 
-406 ELITNNTIESIADL
+406 
-420 GSGAFYDLSGEKA
+420 
-433 NVALVRVTKT
+433 
-443 PYANAC
+443 
-449 VKVLTLR
+449 
-456 DIPLKEKAAVLG
+456 
-468 KASDSV
+468 
-474 LLMQQTQLFGGEH
+474 
-487 MAFSLS
+487 
-493 QTTPNT
+493 
-499 VHAMPGKYGDYGI
+499 
-512 PMQGTST
+512 
-519 GDAARLIGYYWEHLN
+519 
-534 DPEWV
+534 
-539 PVSKGG
+539 
-545 SYSRWCGLNSY
+545 Y

-574 IIVKS
+574 IIAKS

-812 IPSMPTCQ
+812 MPSMPTCQ

-828 PVEDLLMILALLNSK
+828 PVEDLLMILALFNSK

>member
-1 MGYISAQ
+1 MSNQIHIIQNAITTTISEIFRGDFRRICEVKKAVLHLEAIYFCHGTCYLLKRENMPIKDQLALYQRIELIPQSTTEFFENNRECIINNWPEESALAAKPEILYDALLASEFCVQSERVGYKIDKVSRDIAGAYYTSSDFSAQITYRALESYMDRKRRRAIDSDSFTCCNEYENITFLDYSCGCGEFLLAVIQYFDNHVLGYSRKKLATQLRGVDVNPIALMITIARIVSAVEAEDDENLLREVAKNFIVGNPLLHSDKIAPLEVRFDNFALNRLYAETEGINCLELEQQNLVVLGNPPWEKLRFEERAFFRPVCPAISA
-8 QAATKWGISKRR
+8 ISQKNKR
-20 VQVLCTENRI
+20 EKEI
-30 KNATRIG
+30 
-37 NMWVVPED
+37 
-45 ALKPA
+45 
-50 DGRVQTHH
+50 
-58 TVESPTARAAR
+58 
-69 TALKKLTVN
+69 KKLAVN
-78 AYQEINGKLNNPST
+78 WL
-92 SKMVFVSLLATTIFC
+92 
-107 DIQNDESSNEKD
+107 
-119 DVFLMISSELLE
+119 ELLE
-131 IEFKESSRR
+131 YYQLLQDDYASVKKEIPKHPLLKV
-140 SFWEMFSSLV
+140 SLV
-150 SDFEKYIYRYADYV
+150 GE
-164 DDILSWAYQ
+164 
-173 YVNKL
+173 
-178 SLDSGLE
+178 
-185 STQFFTEEYMIEYLT
+185 
-200 KGIPRTTTA
+200 
-209 SSVYLDPACGGG
+209 
-221 NFLSHILNQL
+221 LN
-231 FVLRY
+231 
-236 RELDNPI
+236 
-243 ACIENIFNAL
+243 
-253 YGYELDPNLA
+253 
-263 AVASVNLKLKALMLL
+263 
-278 AKVQQV
+278 
-284 STVDWRLFCP
+284 T
-294 NIFTSVEPNGFG
+294 
-306 FLEADF
+306 
-312 STHRIRRVADG
+312 
-323 KRENLESMTAVA
+323 
-335 TEIYTNPP
+335 
-343 FQTVKGMASSMKEHL
+343 
-358 KKHFPNAKCD
+358 
-368 LCNAFI
+368 
-374 LQCIDKIQTGG
+374 
-385 TIGLV
+385 
-390 TQSSWMYLD
+390 
-399 SFENLRR
+399 
-406 ELITNNTIESIADL
+406 
-420 GSGAFYDLSGEKA
+420 
-433 NVALVRVTKT
+433 
-443 PYANAC
+443 
-449 VKVLTLR
+449 
-456 DIPLKEKAAVLG
+456 
-468 KASDSV
+468 
-474 LLMQQTQLFGGEH
+474 
-487 MAFSLS
+487 
-493 QTTPNT
+493 
-499 VHAMPGKYGDYGI
+499 
-512 PMQGTST
+512 
-519 GDAARLIGYYWEHLN
+519 
-534 DPEWV
+534 
-539 PVSKGG
+539 
-545 SYSRWCGLNSY
+545 Y

-828 PVEDLLMILALLNSK
+828 PVEDILMILALFNSK

>member
-1 MGYISAQ
+1 MSNQIHIIQNAITTTISEIFRGDFRRICEVKKAVLHLEAIYFCHGTCYLLKRENMPIKDQLALYQRIELIPQSTTEFFENNRECIINNWPEESALAAKPEILYDALLASEFCVQPERVGYKIDKVSRDIAGAYYTSSDFSAQITYRALESYMDRKRRRAIDSDSFACCNEYENITFLDYSCGCGEFLLAVIQYFDNHVLGYSRKKLATQLRGVDVNPIALMITIARIVSAVEAEDDENLLREVAKDFIVGNPLLHSDKIAPLEVRFDNFALNRLYAETEGINCLELEQQNLVVLGNPPWEKLRFEERAFFRPVCPAISA
-8 QAATKWGISKRR
+8 ISQKNKR
-20 VQVLCTENRI
+20 EKEI
-30 KNATRIG
+30 
-37 NMWVVPED
+37 
-45 ALKPA
+45 
-50 DGRVQTHH
+50 
-58 TVESPTARAAR
+58 
-69 TALKKLTVN
+69 KKLAVN
-78 AYQEINGKLNNPST
+78 WL
-92 SKMVFVSLLATTIFC
+92 
-107 DIQNDESSNEKD
+107 
-119 DVFLMISSELLE
+119 ELLE
-131 IEFKESSRR
+131 YYQLLQDDYASVKKEIPKHPLLKV
-140 SFWEMFSSLV
+140 SLV
-150 SDFEKYIYRYADYV
+150 GE
-164 DDILSWAYQ
+164 
-173 YVNKL
+173 
-178 SLDSGLE
+178 
-185 STQFFTEEYMIEYLT
+185 
-200 KGIPRTTTA
+200 
-209 SSVYLDPACGGG
+209 
-221 NFLSHILNQL
+221 LN
-231 FVLRY
+231 
-236 RELDNPI
+236 
-243 ACIENIFNAL
+243 
-253 YGYELDPNLA
+253 
-263 AVASVNLKLKALMLL
+263 
-278 AKVQQV
+278 
-284 STVDWRLFCP
+284 T
-294 NIFTSVEPNGFG
+294 
-306 FLEADF
+306 
-312 STHRIRRVADG
+312 
-323 KRENLESMTAVA
+323 
-335 TEIYTNPP
+335 
-343 FQTVKGMASSMKEHL
+343 
-358 KKHFPNAKCD
+358 
-368 LCNAFI
+368 
-374 LQCIDKIQTGG
+374 
-385 TIGLV
+385 
-390 TQSSWMYLD
+390 
-399 SFENLRR
+399 
-406 ELITNNTIESIADL
+406 
-420 GSGAFYDLSGEKA
+420 
-433 NVALVRVTKT
+433 
-443 PYANAC
+443 
-449 VKVLTLR
+449 
-456 DIPLKEKAAVLG
+456 
-468 KASDSV
+468 
-474 LLMQQTQLFGGEH
+474 
-487 MAFSLS
+487 
-493 QTTPNT
+493 
-499 VHAMPGKYGDYGI
+499 
-512 PMQGTST
+512 
-519 GDAARLIGYYWEHLN
+519 
-534 DPEWV
+534 
-539 PVSKGG
+539 
-545 SYSRWCGLNSY
+545 Y

-574 IIVKS
+574 IIAKS

-828 PVEDLLMILALLNSK
+828 PVEDLLMILALFNSK

>member
-1 MGYISAQ
+1 MSNQIHIIQNAITTTISEIFRGDFRRICEVKKAVLHLEAIYFCHGTCYLLKRENMPIKDQLALYQRIELIPQSTTEFFENNRECIINNWPEESALAAKPEILYDALLASEFCVQPERVGYKIDKVSRDIAGAYYTSSDFSAQITYRALESYMDRKRRRAIDSDSFACCNEYENITFLDYSCGCGEFLLAVIQYFDNHVLGYSRKKLATQLRGVDVNPIALMITIARIVSAVEAEDDENLLREVAKNFIVGNPLLHSDKIAPLEVRFDNFALNRLYAETEGINCLELEQQNLVVLGNPPWEKLRFEERAFFRPVCPAISA
-8 QAATKWGISKRR
+8 ISQKNKR
-20 VQVLCTENRI
+20 EKEI
-30 KNATRIG
+30 
-37 NMWVVPED
+37 
-45 ALKPA
+45 
-50 DGRVQTHH
+50 
-58 TVESPTARAAR
+58 
-69 TALKKLTVN
+69 KKLAVN
-78 AYQEINGKLNNPST
+78 WL
-92 SKMVFVSLLATTIFC
+92 
-107 DIQNDESSNEKD
+107 
-119 DVFLMISSELLE
+119 ELLE
-131 IEFKESSRR
+131 YYQLLQDDYASVKKEIP
-140 SFWEMFSSLV
+140 EHPLLKVSLV
-150 SDFEKYIYRYADYV
+150 GE
-164 DDILSWAYQ
+164 
-173 YVNKL
+173 
-178 SLDSGLE
+178 
-185 STQFFTEEYMIEYLT
+185 
-200 KGIPRTTTA
+200 
-209 SSVYLDPACGGG
+209 
-221 NFLSHILNQL
+221 LN
-231 FVLRY
+231 
-236 RELDNPI
+236 
-243 ACIENIFNAL
+243 
-253 YGYELDPNLA
+253 
-263 AVASVNLKLKALMLL
+263 
-278 AKVQQV
+278 
-284 STVDWRLFCP
+284 T
-294 NIFTSVEPNGFG
+294 
-306 FLEADF
+306 
-312 STHRIRRVADG
+312 
-323 KRENLESMTAVA
+323 
-335 TEIYTNPP
+335 
-343 FQTVKGMASSMKEHL
+343 
-358 KKHFPNAKCD
+358 
-368 LCNAFI
+368 
-374 LQCIDKIQTGG
+374 
-385 TIGLV
+385 
-390 TQSSWMYLD
+390 
-399 SFENLRR
+399 
-406 ELITNNTIESIADL
+406 
-420 GSGAFYDLSGEKA
+420 
-433 NVALVRVTKT
+433 
-443 PYANAC
+443 
-449 VKVLTLR
+449 
-456 DIPLKEKAAVLG
+456 
-468 KASDSV
+468 
-474 LLMQQTQLFGGEH
+474 
-487 MAFSLS
+487 
-493 QTTPNT
+493 
-499 VHAMPGKYGDYGI
+499 
-512 PMQGTST
+512 
-519 GDAARLIGYYWEHLN
+519 
-534 DPEWV
+534 
-539 PVSKGG
+539 
-545 SYSRWCGLNSY
+545 Y

-574 IIVKS
+574 IIAKS

-656 EELELIN
+656 EELELVN

-828 PVEDLLMILALLNSK
+828 PVEDLLMILALFNSK

>member
-1 MGYISAQ
+1 MSNQIHIIQNAITTTISEIFRGDFRRICEVKKAVLHLEAIYFCHGTCYLLKRENMPIKDQLVLYQRIELIPQSTTEFFENNRECIINNWPEESALAAKPEILYDALLASEFCVQPERVGYKIDKVSRDIAGAYYTSSDFSAQITYRALESYMDRKRRRAIDSDSFACCNEYENITFLDYSCGCGEFLLAVIQYFDNHVLGYSRKKLATQLRGVDVNPIALMITIARIVSAVEAEDDENLLREVAKNFIVGNPLLHSDKIAPLEVRFDNFALNRLYAETEGINCLELEQQNLVVLGNPPWEKLRFEERAFFRPVCPAISA
-8 QAATKWGISKRR
+8 ISQKNKR
-20 VQVLCTENRI
+20 EKEI
-30 KNATRIG
+30 
-37 NMWVVPED
+37 
-45 ALKPA
+45 
-50 DGRVQTHH
+50 
-58 TVESPTARAAR
+58 
-69 TALKKLTVN
+69 KKLAVN
-78 AYQEINGKLNNPST
+78 WL
-92 SKMVFVSLLATTIFC
+92 
-107 DIQNDESSNEKD
+107 
-119 DVFLMISSELLE
+119 ELLE
-131 IEFKESSRR
+131 YYQLLQDDYASVKKEIPKHPLLKV
-140 SFWEMFSSLV
+140 SLV
-150 SDFEKYIYRYADYV
+150 GE
-164 DDILSWAYQ
+164 
-173 YVNKL
+173 
-178 SLDSGLE
+178 
-185 STQFFTEEYMIEYLT
+185 
-200 KGIPRTTTA
+200 
-209 SSVYLDPACGGG
+209 
-221 NFLSHILNQL
+221 LN
-231 FVLRY
+231 
-236 RELDNPI
+236 
-243 ACIENIFNAL
+243 
-253 YGYELDPNLA
+253 
-263 AVASVNLKLKALMLL
+263 
-278 AKVQQV
+278 
-284 STVDWRLFCP
+284 T
-294 NIFTSVEPNGFG
+294 
-306 FLEADF
+306 
-312 STHRIRRVADG
+312 
-323 KRENLESMTAVA
+323 
-335 TEIYTNPP
+335 
-343 FQTVKGMASSMKEHL
+343 
-358 KKHFPNAKCD
+358 
-368 LCNAFI
+368 
-374 LQCIDKIQTGG
+374 
-385 TIGLV
+385 
-390 TQSSWMYLD
+390 
-399 SFENLRR
+399 
-406 ELITNNTIESIADL
+406 
-420 GSGAFYDLSGEKA
+420 
-433 NVALVRVTKT
+433 
-443 PYANAC
+443 
-449 VKVLTLR
+449 
-456 DIPLKEKAAVLG
+456 
-468 KASDSV
+468 
-474 LLMQQTQLFGGEH
+474 
-487 MAFSLS
+487 
-493 QTTPNT
+493 
-499 VHAMPGKYGDYGI
+499 
-512 PMQGTST
+512 
-519 GDAARLIGYYWEHLN
+519 
-534 DPEWV
+534 
-539 PVSKGG
+539 
-545 SYSRWCGLNSY
+545 Y

-574 IIVKS
+574 IIAKS

-812 IPSMPTCQ
+812 IPSIPTCQ

-828 PVEDLLMILALLNSK
+828 PVEDLLMILALFNSK

>member
-1 MGYISAQ
+1 MSNQIHIIQNAITTTISEIFRGDFRRICEVKKAVLHLEAIYFCHGTCYLLKRENMPIKDQLALYQRIELIPQSTTEFFENNRECIINNWPEESALAAKPEILYDALLASEFCVQPERVGYKIDKVSRDIAGAYYTSSDFSAQITYRALENYMDRKRRRAIDSDSFACCNEYENITFLDYSCGCGEFLLAVIQYFDNHVLGYSRKKLATQLRGVDVNPIALMITIARIVSAVEAEDDENLLREVAKNFIVGNPLLHSDKIAPLEVRFDNFALNRLYAETEGINCLELEQQNLVVLGNPPWEKLRFEERAFFRPVCPAISA
-8 QAATKWGISKRR
+8 ISQKNKR
-20 VQVLCTENRI
+20 EKEI
-30 KNATRIG
+30 
-37 NMWVVPED
+37 
-45 ALKPA
+45 
-50 DGRVQTHH
+50 
-58 TVESPTARAAR
+58 
-69 TALKKLTVN
+69 KKLAVN
-78 AYQEINGKLNNPST
+78 WL
-92 SKMVFVSLLATTIFC
+92 
-107 DIQNDESSNEKD
+107 
-119 DVFLMISSELLE
+119 ELLE
-131 IEFKESSRR
+131 YYQLLQDDYASVKKEIPKHPLLKV
-140 SFWEMFSSLV
+140 SLV
-150 SDFEKYIYRYADYV
+150 GE
-164 DDILSWAYQ
+164 
-173 YVNKL
+173 
-178 SLDSGLE
+178 
-185 STQFFTEEYMIEYLT
+185 
-200 KGIPRTTTA
+200 
-209 SSVYLDPACGGG
+209 
-221 NFLSHILNQL
+221 LN
-231 FVLRY
+231 
-236 RELDNPI
+236 
-243 ACIENIFNAL
+243 
-253 YGYELDPNLA
+253 
-263 AVASVNLKLKALMLL
+263 
-278 AKVQQV
+278 
-284 STVDWRLFCP
+284 T
-294 NIFTSVEPNGFG
+294 
-306 FLEADF
+306 
-312 STHRIRRVADG
+312 
-323 KRENLESMTAVA
+323 
-335 TEIYTNPP
+335 
-343 FQTVKGMASSMKEHL
+343 
-358 KKHFPNAKCD
+358 
-368 LCNAFI
+368 
-374 LQCIDKIQTGG
+374 
-385 TIGLV
+385 
-390 TQSSWMYLD
+390 
-399 SFENLRR
+399 
-406 ELITNNTIESIADL
+406 
-420 GSGAFYDLSGEKA
+420 
-433 NVALVRVTKT
+433 
-443 PYANAC
+443 
-449 VKVLTLR
+449 
-456 DIPLKEKAAVLG
+456 
-468 KASDSV
+468 
-474 LLMQQTQLFGGEH
+474 
-487 MAFSLS
+487 
-493 QTTPNT
+493 
-499 VHAMPGKYGDYGI
+499 
-512 PMQGTST
+512 
-519 GDAARLIGYYWEHLN
+519 
-534 DPEWV
+534 
-539 PVSKGG
+539 
-545 SYSRWCGLNSY
+545 Y

-951 NSFKA
+951 NSFKALFNCRQSSVKNLHLC

>member
-1 MGYISAQ
+1 MSNQIHIIQNAITTTISEIFRGDFRRICEVKKAVLHLEAIYFCHGTCYLLKRENMPIKDQLALYQRIELIPQSTTEFFENNRECIINNWPEESALAAKPEILYDALLASEFCVQPERVGYKIDKVSRDIAGAYYTSSDFSAQITYRALESYMDRKRRRAIDSDSFACCNEYENITFLDYSCGCGEFLLAVIQYFDNHVLGYSRKKLATQLRGVDVNPIALMITIARIVSAVEAEDDENLLREVAKDFIVGNPLLHSDKIAPLEVRFDNFALNRLYAETEGINCLELEQQNLVVLGNPPWEKLRFEERAFFRPVCPAISA
-8 QAATKWGISKRR
+8 ISQKNKR
-20 VQVLCTENRI
+20 EKEI
-30 KNATRIG
+30 
-37 NMWVVPED
+37 
-45 ALKPA
+45 
-50 DGRVQTHH
+50 
-58 TVESPTARAAR
+58 
-69 TALKKLTVN
+69 KKLAVN
-78 AYQEINGKLNNPST
+78 WL
-92 SKMVFVSLLATTIFC
+92 
-107 DIQNDESSNEKD
+107 
-119 DVFLMISSELLE
+119 ELLE
-131 IEFKESSRR
+131 YYQLLQDDYASVKKEIPKHPLLKV
-140 SFWEMFSSLV
+140 SLV
-150 SDFEKYIYRYADYV
+150 GE
-164 DDILSWAYQ
+164 
-173 YVNKL
+173 
-178 SLDSGLE
+178 
-185 STQFFTEEYMIEYLT
+185 
-200 KGIPRTTTA
+200 
-209 SSVYLDPACGGG
+209 
-221 NFLSHILNQL
+221 LN
-231 FVLRY
+231 
-236 RELDNPI
+236 
-243 ACIENIFNAL
+243 
-253 YGYELDPNLA
+253 
-263 AVASVNLKLKALMLL
+263 
-278 AKVQQV
+278 
-284 STVDWRLFCP
+284 T
-294 NIFTSVEPNGFG
+294 
-306 FLEADF
+306 
-312 STHRIRRVADG
+312 
-323 KRENLESMTAVA
+323 
-335 TEIYTNPP
+335 
-343 FQTVKGMASSMKEHL
+343 
-358 KKHFPNAKCD
+358 
-368 LCNAFI
+368 
-374 LQCIDKIQTGG
+374 
-385 TIGLV
+385 
-390 TQSSWMYLD
+390 
-399 SFENLRR
+399 
-406 ELITNNTIESIADL
+406 
-420 GSGAFYDLSGEKA
+420 
-433 NVALVRVTKT
+433 
-443 PYANAC
+443 
-449 VKVLTLR
+449 
-456 DIPLKEKAAVLG
+456 
-468 KASDSV
+468 
-474 LLMQQTQLFGGEH
+474 
-487 MAFSLS
+487 
-493 QTTPNT
+493 
-499 VHAMPGKYGDYGI
+499 
-512 PMQGTST
+512 
-519 GDAARLIGYYWEHLN
+519 
-534 DPEWV
+534 
-539 PVSKGG
+539 
-545 SYSRWCGLNSY
+545 Y

-828 PVEDLLMILALLNSK
+828 PVEDLLMILALFNSK

>member
-1 MGYISAQ
+1 MSNQIHIIQNAITTTISEIFRGDFRRICEVKKAVLHLEAIYFCHGTCYLLKRENMPIKDQLALYQRIELIPQSTTEFFENNRECIINNWPEESALAAKPEILYDALLASEFCVQPERVGYKIDKVSRDIAGAYYTSSDFSAQITYRALESYMDRKRRRAIDSDSFACCNEYENITFLDYSCGCGEFLLAVIQYFDNHVLGYSRKKLATQLRGVDVNPIALMITIARIVSAVEAEDDENLLREVAKNFIVGNPLLHSDKIAPLEVRFDNFALNRLYAETEGINCLELEQQNLVVLGNPPWEKLRFEERAFFRPVCPAISA
-8 QAATKWGISKRR
+8 ISQKNKR
-20 VQVLCTENRI
+20 EKEI
-30 KNATRIG
+30 
-37 NMWVVPED
+37 
-45 ALKPA
+45 
-50 DGRVQTHH
+50 
-58 TVESPTARAAR
+58 
-69 TALKKLTVN
+69 KKLAVN
-78 AYQEINGKLNNPST
+78 WL
-92 SKMVFVSLLATTIFC
+92 
-107 DIQNDESSNEKD
+107 
-119 DVFLMISSELLE
+119 ELLE
-131 IEFKESSRR
+131 YYQLLQDDYASVKKEIPKHPLLKV
-140 SFWEMFSSLV
+140 SLV
-150 SDFEKYIYRYADYV
+150 GE
-164 DDILSWAYQ
+164 
-173 YVNKL
+173 
-178 SLDSGLE
+178 
-185 STQFFTEEYMIEYLT
+185 
-200 KGIPRTTTA
+200 
-209 SSVYLDPACGGG
+209 
-221 NFLSHILNQL
+221 LN
-231 FVLRY
+231 
-236 RELDNPI
+236 
-243 ACIENIFNAL
+243 
-253 YGYELDPNLA
+253 
-263 AVASVNLKLKALMLL
+263 
-278 AKVQQV
+278 
-284 STVDWRLFCP
+284 T
-294 NIFTSVEPNGFG
+294 
-306 FLEADF
+306 
-312 STHRIRRVADG
+312 
-323 KRENLESMTAVA
+323 
-335 TEIYTNPP
+335 
-343 FQTVKGMASSMKEHL
+343 
-358 KKHFPNAKCD
+358 
-368 LCNAFI
+368 
-374 LQCIDKIQTGG
+374 
-385 TIGLV
+385 
-390 TQSSWMYLD
+390 
-399 SFENLRR
+399 
-406 ELITNNTIESIADL
+406 
-420 GSGAFYDLSGEKA
+420 
-433 NVALVRVTKT
+433 
-443 PYANAC
+443 
-449 VKVLTLR
+449 
-456 DIPLKEKAAVLG
+456 
-468 KASDSV
+468 
-474 LLMQQTQLFGGEH
+474 
-487 MAFSLS
+487 
-493 QTTPNT
+493 
-499 VHAMPGKYGDYGI
+499 
-512 PMQGTST
+512 
-519 GDAARLIGYYWEHLN
+519 
-534 DPEWV
+534 
-539 PVSKGG
+539 
-545 SYSRWCGLNSY
+545 Y

-574 IIVKS
+574 IIAKS

-701 RLVHLTAHAEHISTK
+701 RLIHLTAHAEHISTK

-828 PVEDLLMILALLNSK
+828 PVEDLLMILALFNSK

>member
-1 MGYISAQ
+1 MSNQIHIIQNAITTTISEIFRGEFRRICEVKKAVLHLEAIYFCHGTCYLLKRENMPIKDQLALYQRIELIPQSTTEFFENNRECIINNWPEESALAAKPEILYDALLASEFCVQPERVGYKIDKVSRDIAGAYYTSSDFSAQITYRALESYMDRRRRRAIDSDSFACCNEYENITFLDYSCGCGEFLLAVIQYFDNHVLGYSRKKLATQLRGVDVNPIALMITIARIASAVEAEDDENLLREVAKNFIVGNPLLHSDKIAPLEVRFDNFALNRLYAETEGINCLELEQQNLVVLGNPPWEKLRFEERAFFRPVCPAISA
-8 QAATKWGISKRR
+8 ISQKNKRE
-20 VQVLCTENRI
+20 QEI
-30 KNATRIG
+30 
-37 NMWVVPED
+37 
-45 ALKPA
+45 
-50 DGRVQTHH
+50 
-58 TVESPTARAAR
+58 
-69 TALKKLTVN
+69 KKLAVN
-78 AYQEINGKLNNPST
+78 WL
-92 SKMVFVSLLATTIFC
+92 
-107 DIQNDESSNEKD
+107 
-119 DVFLMISSELLE
+119 ELLE
-131 IEFKESSRR
+131 YYQLLQDDYASVKKEIPKHPLLKV
-140 SFWEMFSSLV
+140 SLV
-150 SDFEKYIYRYADYV
+150 GE
-164 DDILSWAYQ
+164 
-173 YVNKL
+173 
-178 SLDSGLE
+178 
-185 STQFFTEEYMIEYLT
+185 
-200 KGIPRTTTA
+200 
-209 SSVYLDPACGGG
+209 
-221 NFLSHILNQL
+221 LN
-231 FVLRY
+231 
-236 RELDNPI
+236 
-243 ACIENIFNAL
+243 
-253 YGYELDPNLA
+253 
-263 AVASVNLKLKALMLL
+263 
-278 AKVQQV
+278 
-284 STVDWRLFCP
+284 T
-294 NIFTSVEPNGFG
+294 
-306 FLEADF
+306 
-312 STHRIRRVADG
+312 
-323 KRENLESMTAVA
+323 
-335 TEIYTNPP
+335 
-343 FQTVKGMASSMKEHL
+343 
-358 KKHFPNAKCD
+358 
-368 LCNAFI
+368 
-374 LQCIDKIQTGG
+374 
-385 TIGLV
+385 
-390 TQSSWMYLD
+390 
-399 SFENLRR
+399 
-406 ELITNNTIESIADL
+406 
-420 GSGAFYDLSGEKA
+420 
-433 NVALVRVTKT
+433 
-443 PYANAC
+443 
-449 VKVLTLR
+449 
-456 DIPLKEKAAVLG
+456 
-468 KASDSV
+468 
-474 LLMQQTQLFGGEH
+474 
-487 MAFSLS
+487 
-493 QTTPNT
+493 
-499 VHAMPGKYGDYGI
+499 
-512 PMQGTST
+512 
-519 GDAARLIGYYWEHLN
+519 
-534 DPEWV
+534 
-539 PVSKGG
+539 
-545 SYSRWCGLNSY
+545 Y

-828 PVEDLLMILALLNSK
+828 PVEDLLMILALFNSK

>member
-1 MGYISAQ
+1 MSSQIHIIQNAITTTISEIFRGDFRRICEVKKAVLHLEAIYFCHGTCYLLKRENMPIKDQLALYQRIELIPQSTTEFFENNRECIINNWPEESALAAKPEILYDALLASEFCVQPERVGYKIDKVSRDIAGAYYTSSDFSAQITYRALESYMDRKRRRAIDSDSFACCNEYENITFLDYSCGCGEFLLAVIQYFDNHVLGYSRKKLATQLRGVDVNPIALMITIARIVSAVEAEDDENLLREVAKNFIVGNPLLHSDKIAPLEVRFDNFALNRLYAETEGINCLELEQQNLVVLGNPPWEKLRFEERAFFRPVCPAISA
-8 QAATKWGISKRR
+8 ISQKNKR
-20 VQVLCTENRI
+20 EKEI
-30 KNATRIG
+30 
-37 NMWVVPED
+37 
-45 ALKPA
+45 
-50 DGRVQTHH
+50 
-58 TVESPTARAAR
+58 
-69 TALKKLTVN
+69 KKLAVN
-78 AYQEINGKLNNPST
+78 WL
-92 SKMVFVSLLATTIFC
+92 
-107 DIQNDESSNEKD
+107 
-119 DVFLMISSELLE
+119 ELLE
-131 IEFKESSRR
+131 YYQLLQDDYASVKKEIPKHPLLKV
-140 SFWEMFSSLV
+140 SLV
-150 SDFEKYIYRYADYV
+150 GE
-164 DDILSWAYQ
+164 
-173 YVNKL
+173 
-178 SLDSGLE
+178 
-185 STQFFTEEYMIEYLT
+185 
-200 KGIPRTTTA
+200 
-209 SSVYLDPACGGG
+209 
-221 NFLSHILNQL
+221 LN
-231 FVLRY
+231 
-236 RELDNPI
+236 
-243 ACIENIFNAL
+243 
-253 YGYELDPNLA
+253 
-263 AVASVNLKLKALMLL
+263 
-278 AKVQQV
+278 
-284 STVDWRLFCP
+284 T
-294 NIFTSVEPNGFG
+294 
-306 FLEADF
+306 
-312 STHRIRRVADG
+312 
-323 KRENLESMTAVA
+323 
-335 TEIYTNPP
+335 
-343 FQTVKGMASSMKEHL
+343 
-358 KKHFPNAKCD
+358 
-368 LCNAFI
+368 
-374 LQCIDKIQTGG
+374 
-385 TIGLV
+385 
-390 TQSSWMYLD
+390 
-399 SFENLRR
+399 
-406 ELITNNTIESIADL
+406 
-420 GSGAFYDLSGEKA
+420 
-433 NVALVRVTKT
+433 
-443 PYANAC
+443 
-449 VKVLTLR
+449 
-456 DIPLKEKAAVLG
+456 
-468 KASDSV
+468 
-474 LLMQQTQLFGGEH
+474 
-487 MAFSLS
+487 
-493 QTTPNT
+493 
-499 VHAMPGKYGDYGI
+499 
-512 PMQGTST
+512 
-519 GDAARLIGYYWEHLN
+519 
-534 DPEWV
+534 
-539 PVSKGG
+539 
-545 SYSRWCGLNSY
+545 Y

-663 PETGLLPNVADS
+663 PETGVLPNVADS

-828 PVEDLLMILALLNSK
+828 PVEDLLMILALFNSK

-924 AADVREE
+924 AADVREK

-937 QMYGLTSA
+937 QMYGLTIA

>member
-1 MGYISAQ
+1 MSNQIHIIQNAITTTISEIFRGDFRRICEVKKAVLHLEAIYFCHGTCYLLKRENMPIKDQLALYQRIELIPQSTTEFFENNRECIINNWPEESALAAKPEILYDALLASEFCVQPERVGYKIDKVSRDIAGAYYTSSDFSAQITYRALESYMDRKRRRAIDSDSFACCNEYENITFLDYSCGCGEFLLAVIQYFDNHVLGYSRKKLATQLRGVDVNPIALMITIARIVSAVEAEDDENLLREVAKNFIVGNPLLHSDKIAPLEVRFDNFALNRLYAETEGINCLELEQQNLVVLGNPPWEKLRFEERTFFRPVCPAISA
-8 QAATKWGISKRR
+8 ISQKNKR
-20 VQVLCTENRI
+20 EKEI
-30 KNATRIG
+30 
-37 NMWVVPED
+37 
-45 ALKPA
+45 
-50 DGRVQTHH
+50 
-58 TVESPTARAAR
+58 
-69 TALKKLTVN
+69 KKLAVN
-78 AYQEINGKLNNPST
+78 WL
-92 SKMVFVSLLATTIFC
+92 
-107 DIQNDESSNEKD
+107 
-119 DVFLMISSELLE
+119 ELLE
-131 IEFKESSRR
+131 YYQLLQDDYASVKKEIPKHPLLKV
-140 SFWEMFSSLV
+140 SLV
-150 SDFEKYIYRYADYV
+150 GE
-164 DDILSWAYQ
+164 
-173 YVNKL
+173 
-178 SLDSGLE
+178 
-185 STQFFTEEYMIEYLT
+185 
-200 KGIPRTTTA
+200 
-209 SSVYLDPACGGG
+209 
-221 NFLSHILNQL
+221 LN
-231 FVLRY
+231 
-236 RELDNPI
+236 
-243 ACIENIFNAL
+243 
-253 YGYELDPNLA
+253 
-263 AVASVNLKLKALMLL
+263 
-278 AKVQQV
+278 
-284 STVDWRLFCP
+284 T
-294 NIFTSVEPNGFG
+294 
-306 FLEADF
+306 
-312 STHRIRRVADG
+312 
-323 KRENLESMTAVA
+323 
-335 TEIYTNPP
+335 
-343 FQTVKGMASSMKEHL
+343 
-358 KKHFPNAKCD
+358 
-368 LCNAFI
+368 
-374 LQCIDKIQTGG
+374 
-385 TIGLV
+385 
-390 TQSSWMYLD
+390 
-399 SFENLRR
+399 
-406 ELITNNTIESIADL
+406 
-420 GSGAFYDLSGEKA
+420 
-433 NVALVRVTKT
+433 
-443 PYANAC
+443 
-449 VKVLTLR
+449 
-456 DIPLKEKAAVLG
+456 
-468 KASDSV
+468 
-474 LLMQQTQLFGGEH
+474 
-487 MAFSLS
+487 
-493 QTTPNT
+493 
-499 VHAMPGKYGDYGI
+499 
-512 PMQGTST
+512 
-519 GDAARLIGYYWEHLN
+519 
-534 DPEWV
+534 
-539 PVSKGG
+539 
-545 SYSRWCGLNSY
+545 Y

-788 DQPYSLCWRSL
+788 NQPYSLCWRSL

-828 PVEDLLMILALLNSK
+828 PVEDLLMILALFNSK

>member
-1 MGYISAQ
+1 MSNQTHIIQNAITTTISEIFRGDFRRICEVKKAVLHLEAIYFCHGTCYLLKRENMPIKDQLALYQRIELIPQSTTEFFENNRECIINNWPEESALAAKPEILYDALLASEFCVQPERVGYKIDKVSRDIAGAYYTSSDFSAQITYRALESYMDRKRRRAIDSDSFACCNEYENITFLDYSCGCGEFLLAVIQYFDNHVLGYSRKKLATQLRGVDVNPIALMITIARIVSAVEAEDDENLLREVAKNFIVGNPLLHSDKIAPLEVRFDNFALNRLYAETEGINCLELEQQNLVVLGNPPWEKLRFEERAFFRPVCPAISA
-8 QAATKWGISKRR
+8 ISQKNKR
-20 VQVLCTENRI
+20 EKEI
-30 KNATRIG
+30 
-37 NMWVVPED
+37 
-45 ALKPA
+45 
-50 DGRVQTHH
+50 
-58 TVESPTARAAR
+58 
-69 TALKKLTVN
+69 KKLAVN
-78 AYQEINGKLNNPST
+78 WL
-92 SKMVFVSLLATTIFC
+92 
-107 DIQNDESSNEKD
+107 
-119 DVFLMISSELLE
+119 ELLE
-131 IEFKESSRR
+131 YYQLLQDDYASVKKEIPKHPLLKV
-140 SFWEMFSSLV
+140 SLV
-150 SDFEKYIYRYADYV
+150 GE
-164 DDILSWAYQ
+164 
-173 YVNKL
+173 
-178 SLDSGLE
+178 
-185 STQFFTEEYMIEYLT
+185 
-200 KGIPRTTTA
+200 
-209 SSVYLDPACGGG
+209 
-221 NFLSHILNQL
+221 LN
-231 FVLRY
+231 
-236 RELDNPI
+236 
-243 ACIENIFNAL
+243 
-253 YGYELDPNLA
+253 
-263 AVASVNLKLKALMLL
+263 
-278 AKVQQV
+278 
-284 STVDWRLFCP
+284 T
-294 NIFTSVEPNGFG
+294 
-306 FLEADF
+306 
-312 STHRIRRVADG
+312 
-323 KRENLESMTAVA
+323 
-335 TEIYTNPP
+335 
-343 FQTVKGMASSMKEHL
+343 
-358 KKHFPNAKCD
+358 
-368 LCNAFI
+368 
-374 LQCIDKIQTGG
+374 
-385 TIGLV
+385 
-390 TQSSWMYLD
+390 
-399 SFENLRR
+399 
-406 ELITNNTIESIADL
+406 
-420 GSGAFYDLSGEKA
+420 
-433 NVALVRVTKT
+433 
-443 PYANAC
+443 
-449 VKVLTLR
+449 
-456 DIPLKEKAAVLG
+456 
-468 KASDSV
+468 
-474 LLMQQTQLFGGEH
+474 
-487 MAFSLS
+487 
-493 QTTPNT
+493 
-499 VHAMPGKYGDYGI
+499 
-512 PMQGTST
+512 
-519 GDAARLIGYYWEHLN
+519 
-534 DPEWV
+534 
-539 PVSKGG
+539 
-545 SYSRWCGLNSY
+545 Y
-556 AMFAELASRL
+556 AMFAELSSQL

-828 PVEDLLMILALLNSK
+828 PVEDLLMILALFNSK

>member
-1 MGYISAQ
+1 MSNQIHIIQNAITTTISEIFRGDFRRICEVKKAVLHLKAIYFCHGTCYLLKRENMPIKDQLALYQRIELIPQSTTEFFENNRECIINNWPEESALAAKPEILYDALLASEFCVQPERVGYKIDKVSRDIAGAYYTSSDFSAQITYRAIESYMDRKRRRAIDSNSFACCNEYENITFLDYSCGCGEFLLAVIQYFDNHVLGYSRKKLATQLRGVDVNPIALMITIARIVSAVEAEDDENLLREVAKDFIVGNPLLHSDKIAPLEVRFDNFALNRLYAETEGINCLELEQQNLVVLGNPPWEKLRFEERAFFRPVCPAISA
-8 QAATKWGISKRR
+8 ISQKNKR
-20 VQVLCTENRI
+20 EKEI
-30 KNATRIG
+30 
-37 NMWVVPED
+37 
-45 ALKPA
+45 
-50 DGRVQTHH
+50 
-58 TVESPTARAAR
+58 
-69 TALKKLTVN
+69 KKLAVN
-78 AYQEINGKLNNPST
+78 WL
-92 SKMVFVSLLATTIFC
+92 
-107 DIQNDESSNEKD
+107 
-119 DVFLMISSELLE
+119 ELLE
-131 IEFKESSRR
+131 YYQLLQDDYASVKKEIPKHPLLKV
-140 SFWEMFSSLV
+140 SLV
-150 SDFEKYIYRYADYV
+150 GE
-164 DDILSWAYQ
+164 
-173 YVNKL
+173 
-178 SLDSGLE
+178 
-185 STQFFTEEYMIEYLT
+185 
-200 KGIPRTTTA
+200 
-209 SSVYLDPACGGG
+209 
-221 NFLSHILNQL
+221 LN
-231 FVLRY
+231 
-236 RELDNPI
+236 
-243 ACIENIFNAL
+243 
-253 YGYELDPNLA
+253 
-263 AVASVNLKLKALMLL
+263 
-278 AKVQQV
+278 
-284 STVDWRLFCP
+284 T
-294 NIFTSVEPNGFG
+294 
-306 FLEADF
+306 
-312 STHRIRRVADG
+312 
-323 KRENLESMTAVA
+323 
-335 TEIYTNPP
+335 
-343 FQTVKGMASSMKEHL
+343 
-358 KKHFPNAKCD
+358 
-368 LCNAFI
+368 
-374 LQCIDKIQTGG
+374 
-385 TIGLV
+385 
-390 TQSSWMYLD
+390 
-399 SFENLRR
+399 
-406 ELITNNTIESIADL
+406 
-420 GSGAFYDLSGEKA
+420 
-433 NVALVRVTKT
+433 
-443 PYANAC
+443 
-449 VKVLTLR
+449 
-456 DIPLKEKAAVLG
+456 
-468 KASDSV
+468 
-474 LLMQQTQLFGGEH
+474 
-487 MAFSLS
+487 
-493 QTTPNT
+493 
-499 VHAMPGKYGDYGI
+499 
-512 PMQGTST
+512 
-519 GDAARLIGYYWEHLN
+519 
-534 DPEWV
+534 
-539 PVSKGG
+539 
-545 SYSRWCGLNSY
+545 Y

-646 LSSVPINVTS
+646 LSSVPITVTS

-828 PVEDLLMILALLNSK
+828 PVEDLLMILALFNSK

>member
-1 MGYISAQ
+1 MSNQIHIIQNAITTTISEIFRGDFRRICEVKKAVLHLEAIYFCHGTCYLLKRENMPIKDQLALYQRIELIPQSTTEFFENNRECIINNWPEESALAAKPEILYDALLASEFCVQPERVGYKIDKVSRDIAGAYYTSSDFSAQITYRALESYMDRKRRRAIDSDSFACCNEYENITFLDYSCGCGEFLLAVIQYFDNHVLGYSRKKLATQLRGVDVNPIALMITIARIVSAVEAEDDENLLREVAKNFIVGNPLLHSDKIAPLEVRFDNFALNRLYAETEGINCLELEQQNLVVLGNPPWEKLRFEERAFFRPVCPAISA
-8 QAATKWGISKRR
+8 ISQKNKR
-20 VQVLCTENRI
+20 EKEI
-30 KNATRIG
+30 
-37 NMWVVPED
+37 
-45 ALKPA
+45 
-50 DGRVQTHH
+50 
-58 TVESPTARAAR
+58 
-69 TALKKLTVN
+69 KKLAVN
-78 AYQEINGKLNNPST
+78 WL
-92 SKMVFVSLLATTIFC
+92 
-107 DIQNDESSNEKD
+107 
-119 DVFLMISSELLE
+119 ELLE
-131 IEFKESSRR
+131 YYQLLQDDYASVKKEIPKHPLLKV
-140 SFWEMFSSLV
+140 SLV
-150 SDFEKYIYRYADYV
+150 GE
-164 DDILSWAYQ
+164 
-173 YVNKL
+173 
-178 SLDSGLE
+178 
-185 STQFFTEEYMIEYLT
+185 
-200 KGIPRTTTA
+200 
-209 SSVYLDPACGGG
+209 
-221 NFLSHILNQL
+221 LN
-231 FVLRY
+231 
-236 RELDNPI
+236 
-243 ACIENIFNAL
+243 
-253 YGYELDPNLA
+253 
-263 AVASVNLKLKALMLL
+263 
-278 AKVQQV
+278 
-284 STVDWRLFCP
+284 T
-294 NIFTSVEPNGFG
+294 
-306 FLEADF
+306 
-312 STHRIRRVADG
+312 
-323 KRENLESMTAVA
+323 
-335 TEIYTNPP
+335 
-343 FQTVKGMASSMKEHL
+343 
-358 KKHFPNAKCD
+358 
-368 LCNAFI
+368 
-374 LQCIDKIQTGG
+374 
-385 TIGLV
+385 
-390 TQSSWMYLD
+390 
-399 SFENLRR
+399 
-406 ELITNNTIESIADL
+406 
-420 GSGAFYDLSGEKA
+420 
-433 NVALVRVTKT
+433 
-443 PYANAC
+443 
-449 VKVLTLR
+449 
-456 DIPLKEKAAVLG
+456 
-468 KASDSV
+468 
-474 LLMQQTQLFGGEH
+474 
-487 MAFSLS
+487 
-493 QTTPNT
+493 
-499 VHAMPGKYGDYGI
+499 
-512 PMQGTST
+512 
-519 GDAARLIGYYWEHLN
+519 
-534 DPEWV
+534 
-539 PVSKGG
+539 
-545 SYSRWCGLNSY
+545 Y

-828 PVEDLLMILALLNSK
+828 PVEDLLMILALFNSK

-937 QMYGLTSA
+937 RMYGLTSA

>member
-1 MGYISAQ
+1 MSNQIHIIQNAITTTISEIFRGDFRRICEVKKAVLHLEAIYFCHGTCYLLKRENMPIKDQLALYQRIELIPQSTTEFFENNRECIINNWPEESALAAKPEILYDALLASEFCVQPERVGYKIDKVSRDIAGAYYTSSDFSAQITYRALESYMDRKRRRAIDSDSFACCNEYENITFLDYSCGCGEFLLAVIQYFDNHVLGYSRKKLATQLRGVDVNPIALMITIARIVSAVEAEDDENLLREVAKNFIVGNPLLHSDKIAPLEVRFDNFALNRLYAETEGINCLELEQQNLVVLGNPPWEKLRFEERAFFRPVCPAISA
-8 QAATKWGISKRR
+8 ISQKNKR
-20 VQVLCTENRI
+20 EKEI
-30 KNATRIG
+30 
-37 NMWVVPED
+37 
-45 ALKPA
+45 
-50 DGRVQTHH
+50 
-58 TVESPTARAAR
+58 
-69 TALKKLTVN
+69 KKLAVN
-78 AYQEINGKLNNPST
+78 WL
-92 SKMVFVSLLATTIFC
+92 
-107 DIQNDESSNEKD
+107 
-119 DVFLMISSELLE
+119 ELLE
-131 IEFKESSRR
+131 YYQ
-140 SFWEMFSSLV
+140 LLQ
-150 SDFEKYIYRYADYV
+150 DDY
-164 DDILSWAYQ
+164 
-173 YVNKL
+173 
-178 SLDSGLE
+178 
-185 STQFFTEEYMIEYLT
+185 
-200 KGIPRTTTA
+200 
-209 SSVYLDPACGGG
+209 
-221 NFLSHILNQL
+221 
-231 FVLRY
+231 
-236 RELDNPI
+236 
-243 ACIENIFNAL
+243 
-253 YGYELDPNLA
+253 
-263 AVASVNLKLKALMLL
+263 ASVKKEIPKHPLLK
-278 AKVQQV
+278 V
-284 STVDWRLFCP
+284 S
-294 NIFTSVEPNGFG
+294 
-306 FLEADF
+306 
-312 STHRIRRVADG
+312 
-323 KRENLESMTAVA
+323 
-335 TEIYTNPP
+335 
-343 FQTVKGMASSMKEHL
+343 
-358 KKHFPNAKCD
+358 
-368 LCNAFI
+368 
-374 LQCIDKIQTGG
+374 
-385 TIGLV
+385 
-390 TQSSWMYLD
+390 
-399 SFENLRR
+399 
-406 ELITNNTIESIADL
+406 
-420 GSGAFYDLSGEKA
+420 
-433 NVALVRVTKT
+433 
-443 PYANAC
+443 
-449 VKVLTLR
+449 
-456 DIPLKEKAAVLG
+456 
-468 KASDSV
+468 
-474 LLMQQTQLFGGEH
+474 
-487 MAFSLS
+487 
-493 QTTPNT
+493 
-499 VHAMPGKYGDYGI
+499 
-512 PMQGTST
+512 
-519 GDAARLIGYYWEHLN
+519 LIGELN
-534 DPEWV
+534 T
-539 PVSKGG
+539 
-545 SYSRWCGLNSY
+545 Y

-599 LSEVFLFDNRE
+599 LSEMFLFDNRE

-761 SFVAPKPAPECR
+761 SFVAPKLAPECR

-828 PVEDLLMILALLNSK
+828 PVEDLLMILALFNSK

>member
-1 MGYISAQ
+1 MSNQTHIIQNAITTTISEIFRGDFRRICEVKKAVLHLEAIYFCHGTCYLLKRENMPIKDQLALYQRIELIPQSTTEFFENNRECIINNWPEESALAAKPEILYDALLASEFCVQPERVGYKIDKVSRDIAGAYYTSSDFSAQITYRALESYMDRKRRRAIDSDSFACCNEYENITFLDYSCGCGEFLLAVIQYFDNHVLGYSRKKLATQLRGVDVNPIALMITIARIVSAVEAEDDENLLREVAKNFIVGNPLLHSDKIAPLEVRFDNFALNRLYAETEGINCLELEQQNLVVLGNPPWEKLRFEERAFFRPVCPAISA
-8 QAATKWGISKRR
+8 ISQKNKREKE
-20 VQVLCTENRI
+20 V
-30 KNATRIG
+30 
-37 NMWVVPED
+37 
-45 ALKPA
+45 
-50 DGRVQTHH
+50 
-58 TVESPTARAAR
+58 
-69 TALKKLTVN
+69 KKLAVN
-78 AYQEINGKLNNPST
+78 WL
-92 SKMVFVSLLATTIFC
+92 
-107 DIQNDESSNEKD
+107 
-119 DVFLMISSELLE
+119 ELLE
-131 IEFKESSRR
+131 YYQLLQDDYASVKKEIPKHPLLKV
-140 SFWEMFSSLV
+140 SLV
-150 SDFEKYIYRYADYV
+150 GE
-164 DDILSWAYQ
+164 
-173 YVNKL
+173 
-178 SLDSGLE
+178 
-185 STQFFTEEYMIEYLT
+185 
-200 KGIPRTTTA
+200 
-209 SSVYLDPACGGG
+209 
-221 NFLSHILNQL
+221 LN
-231 FVLRY
+231 
-236 RELDNPI
+236 
-243 ACIENIFNAL
+243 
-253 YGYELDPNLA
+253 
-263 AVASVNLKLKALMLL
+263 
-278 AKVQQV
+278 
-284 STVDWRLFCP
+284 T
-294 NIFTSVEPNGFG
+294 
-306 FLEADF
+306 
-312 STHRIRRVADG
+312 
-323 KRENLESMTAVA
+323 
-335 TEIYTNPP
+335 
-343 FQTVKGMASSMKEHL
+343 
-358 KKHFPNAKCD
+358 
-368 LCNAFI
+368 
-374 LQCIDKIQTGG
+374 
-385 TIGLV
+385 
-390 TQSSWMYLD
+390 
-399 SFENLRR
+399 
-406 ELITNNTIESIADL
+406 
-420 GSGAFYDLSGEKA
+420 
-433 NVALVRVTKT
+433 
-443 PYANAC
+443 
-449 VKVLTLR
+449 
-456 DIPLKEKAAVLG
+456 
-468 KASDSV
+468 
-474 LLMQQTQLFGGEH
+474 
-487 MAFSLS
+487 
-493 QTTPNT
+493 
-499 VHAMPGKYGDYGI
+499 
-512 PMQGTST
+512 
-519 GDAARLIGYYWEHLN
+519 
-534 DPEWV
+534 
-539 PVSKGG
+539 
-545 SYSRWCGLNSY
+545 Y
-556 AMFAELASRL
+556 AMFAELASQL
-566 TEKDGFAA
+566 TEKDGFAT

-828 PVEDLLMILALLNSK
+828 PVEDLLMILALFNSK

>member
-1 MGYISAQ
+1 MSNQIHIIQNAITTTISEIFRGEFRRICEVKKAVLHLEAIYFCHGTCYLLKRENMPIKDQLALYQRIELIPQSTTEFFENNRECIINNWPEESALAAKPEILYDALLASEFCVQPERVGYKIDKVSRDIAGAYYTSSDFSAQITYRALESYMDRKRRRAIDSDSFACCNEYENITFLDYSCGCGEFLLAVIQYFDNHVLGYSRKKLATQLRGVDVNPIALMITIARIVSAVEAEDDENLLREVAKNFIVGNPLLHSDKIAPLEVRFDNFALNRLYAETEGINCLELEQQNLVVLGNPPWEKLRFEERAFFRPVCPAISA
-8 QAATKWGISKRR
+8 ISQKNKRE
-20 VQVLCTENRI
+20 QEI
-30 KNATRIG
+30 
-37 NMWVVPED
+37 
-45 ALKPA
+45 
-50 DGRVQTHH
+50 
-58 TVESPTARAAR
+58 
-69 TALKKLTVN
+69 KKLAVN
-78 AYQEINGKLNNPST
+78 WL
-92 SKMVFVSLLATTIFC
+92 
-107 DIQNDESSNEKD
+107 
-119 DVFLMISSELLE
+119 ELLE
-131 IEFKESSRR
+131 YYQLLQDDYASVKKEIPKHPLLKV
-140 SFWEMFSSLV
+140 SLV
-150 SDFEKYIYRYADYV
+150 GE
-164 DDILSWAYQ
+164 
-173 YVNKL
+173 
-178 SLDSGLE
+178 
-185 STQFFTEEYMIEYLT
+185 
-200 KGIPRTTTA
+200 
-209 SSVYLDPACGGG
+209 
-221 NFLSHILNQL
+221 LN
-231 FVLRY
+231 
-236 RELDNPI
+236 
-243 ACIENIFNAL
+243 
-253 YGYELDPNLA
+253 
-263 AVASVNLKLKALMLL
+263 
-278 AKVQQV
+278 
-284 STVDWRLFCP
+284 T
-294 NIFTSVEPNGFG
+294 
-306 FLEADF
+306 
-312 STHRIRRVADG
+312 
-323 KRENLESMTAVA
+323 
-335 TEIYTNPP
+335 
-343 FQTVKGMASSMKEHL
+343 
-358 KKHFPNAKCD
+358 
-368 LCNAFI
+368 
-374 LQCIDKIQTGG
+374 
-385 TIGLV
+385 
-390 TQSSWMYLD
+390 
-399 SFENLRR
+399 
-406 ELITNNTIESIADL
+406 
-420 GSGAFYDLSGEKA
+420 
-433 NVALVRVTKT
+433 
-443 PYANAC
+443 
-449 VKVLTLR
+449 
-456 DIPLKEKAAVLG
+456 
-468 KASDSV
+468 
-474 LLMQQTQLFGGEH
+474 
-487 MAFSLS
+487 
-493 QTTPNT
+493 
-499 VHAMPGKYGDYGI
+499 
-512 PMQGTST
+512 
-519 GDAARLIGYYWEHLN
+519 
-534 DPEWV
+534 
-539 PVSKGG
+539 
-545 SYSRWCGLNSY
+545 Y

-579 ALVTSTCYSSCFR
+579 ALVTSTCYSPCFR

-828 PVEDLLMILALLNSK
+828 PVEDLLMILALFNSK

-919 NYYKT
+919 NYFKT

-951 NSFKA
+951 NSFKAFFIKPSRTS

>member
-1 MGYISAQ
+1 MSNQIHIIQNAITTTISEIFRGDFRRICEVKKAVLHLEAIYFCHGTCYLLKRENMPIKDQLALYQRIELIPQSTTEFFENNRECIINNWPEESALAAKPEILYDALLASEFCVQPERVGYKIDKVSRDIAGAYYTSSDFSAQITYRALESYMDRKRRRAIDSDSFACCNEYENITFLDYSCGCGEFLLAVIQYFDNHVLGYSRKKLATQLRGVDVNPIALMITIARIVSAVEAEDDENLLREVAKNFIVGNPLLHRDKIAPLEVRFDNFALNRLYAETEGINCLELEQQNLVVLGNPPWEKLRFEERAFFRPVCPAISA
-8 QAATKWGISKRR
+8 ISQKNKR
-20 VQVLCTENRI
+20 EKEI
-30 KNATRIG
+30 
-37 NMWVVPED
+37 
-45 ALKPA
+45 
-50 DGRVQTHH
+50 
-58 TVESPTARAAR
+58 
-69 TALKKLTVN
+69 KKLAVN
-78 AYQEINGKLNNPST
+78 WL
-92 SKMVFVSLLATTIFC
+92 
-107 DIQNDESSNEKD
+107 
-119 DVFLMISSELLE
+119 ELLE
-131 IEFKESSRR
+131 YYQLLQDDYASVKKEIPKHPLLKV
-140 SFWEMFSSLV
+140 SLV
-150 SDFEKYIYRYADYV
+150 GE
-164 DDILSWAYQ
+164 
-173 YVNKL
+173 
-178 SLDSGLE
+178 
-185 STQFFTEEYMIEYLT
+185 
-200 KGIPRTTTA
+200 
-209 SSVYLDPACGGG
+209 
-221 NFLSHILNQL
+221 LN
-231 FVLRY
+231 
-236 RELDNPI
+236 
-243 ACIENIFNAL
+243 
-253 YGYELDPNLA
+253 
-263 AVASVNLKLKALMLL
+263 
-278 AKVQQV
+278 
-284 STVDWRLFCP
+284 T
-294 NIFTSVEPNGFG
+294 
-306 FLEADF
+306 
-312 STHRIRRVADG
+312 
-323 KRENLESMTAVA
+323 
-335 TEIYTNPP
+335 
-343 FQTVKGMASSMKEHL
+343 
-358 KKHFPNAKCD
+358 
-368 LCNAFI
+368 
-374 LQCIDKIQTGG
+374 
-385 TIGLV
+385 
-390 TQSSWMYLD
+390 
-399 SFENLRR
+399 
-406 ELITNNTIESIADL
+406 
-420 GSGAFYDLSGEKA
+420 
-433 NVALVRVTKT
+433 
-443 PYANAC
+443 
-449 VKVLTLR
+449 
-456 DIPLKEKAAVLG
+456 
-468 KASDSV
+468 
-474 LLMQQTQLFGGEH
+474 
-487 MAFSLS
+487 
-493 QTTPNT
+493 
-499 VHAMPGKYGDYGI
+499 
-512 PMQGTST
+512 
-519 GDAARLIGYYWEHLN
+519 
-534 DPEWV
+534 
-539 PVSKGG
+539 
-545 SYSRWCGLNSY
+545 Y

-574 IIVKS
+574 IIAKS

-723 IYEGKFIEQYD
+723 IYEGKFIERYD

-828 PVEDLLMILALLNSK
+828 PVEDLLMILALFNSK

>member
-1 MGYISAQ
+1 MSNQIHIIQNAITTTISEIFRGDFRRICEVKKAVLHLEAIYFCHGTCYLLKRENMPIKDQLALYQRIELIPQSTTEFFENNRECIINNWPEESALAAKPEILYDALLASEFCVQPERVGYKIDKVSRDIAGAYYTSSDFSAQITYRALESYMDRKRRRAIDSDSFACCNEYENITFLDYSCGCGEFLLAVIQYFDNHVLGYSRKKLATQLRGVDVNPIALMITIARIVSAVEAEDDENLLREVAKNFIVGNPLLHSDKMAPLEVRFDNFALNRLYAETEGINCLELEQQNLVVLGNPPWEKLRFEEQAFFRPVCPAISA
-8 QAATKWGISKRR
+8 ISQKNKR
-20 VQVLCTENRI
+20 EKEI
-30 KNATRIG
+30 
-37 NMWVVPED
+37 
-45 ALKPA
+45 
-50 DGRVQTHH
+50 
-58 TVESPTARAAR
+58 
-69 TALKKLTVN
+69 KKLAVN
-78 AYQEINGKLNNPST
+78 WL
-92 SKMVFVSLLATTIFC
+92 
-107 DIQNDESSNEKD
+107 
-119 DVFLMISSELLE
+119 ELLE
-131 IEFKESSRR
+131 YYQLLQDDYASVKKEIPKHPLLKV
-140 SFWEMFSSLV
+140 SLV
-150 SDFEKYIYRYADYV
+150 GE
-164 DDILSWAYQ
+164 
-173 YVNKL
+173 
-178 SLDSGLE
+178 
-185 STQFFTEEYMIEYLT
+185 
-200 KGIPRTTTA
+200 
-209 SSVYLDPACGGG
+209 
-221 NFLSHILNQL
+221 LN
-231 FVLRY
+231 
-236 RELDNPI
+236 
-243 ACIENIFNAL
+243 
-253 YGYELDPNLA
+253 
-263 AVASVNLKLKALMLL
+263 
-278 AKVQQV
+278 
-284 STVDWRLFCP
+284 T
-294 NIFTSVEPNGFG
+294 
-306 FLEADF
+306 
-312 STHRIRRVADG
+312 
-323 KRENLESMTAVA
+323 
-335 TEIYTNPP
+335 
-343 FQTVKGMASSMKEHL
+343 
-358 KKHFPNAKCD
+358 
-368 LCNAFI
+368 
-374 LQCIDKIQTGG
+374 
-385 TIGLV
+385 
-390 TQSSWMYLD
+390 
-399 SFENLRR
+399 
-406 ELITNNTIESIADL
+406 
-420 GSGAFYDLSGEKA
+420 
-433 NVALVRVTKT
+433 
-443 PYANAC
+443 
-449 VKVLTLR
+449 
-456 DIPLKEKAAVLG
+456 
-468 KASDSV
+468 
-474 LLMQQTQLFGGEH
+474 
-487 MAFSLS
+487 
-493 QTTPNT
+493 
-499 VHAMPGKYGDYGI
+499 
-512 PMQGTST
+512 
-519 GDAARLIGYYWEHLN
+519 
-534 DPEWV
+534 
-539 PVSKGG
+539 
-545 SYSRWCGLNSY
+545 Y

-682 RTHRSLSVFAK
+682 RTHKSLSVFAK

-828 PVEDLLMILALLNSK
+828 PVEDLLMILALFNSK

>member
-1 MGYISAQ
+1 MSNQIHIIQNAITTTISEIFRGDFRRICEVKKAVLHLEAIYFCHGTCYLLKRENMPIKDQLALYQRIELIPQSTTEFFENNRECIINNWPEESALAAKPEILYDALLASEFCVQPERVGYKIDKVSRDIAGAYYTSSDFSAQITYRALESYMDRKRRRAIDSDSFACCNEYENITFLDYSCGCGEFLLAVIQYFDNHVLGYSRKKLATQLRGVDVNPIALMITIARIVSAVEAEDDENLLREVAKNFIVGNPLLHSDKIAPLEVRFDNFALNRLYAETEGINCLELEQQNLVVLGNPPWEKLRFEERAFFRPVCPAISA
-8 QAATKWGISKRR
+8 ISQKNKR
-20 VQVLCTENRI
+20 EKEI
-30 KNATRIG
+30 
-37 NMWVVPED
+37 
-45 ALKPA
+45 
-50 DGRVQTHH
+50 
-58 TVESPTARAAR
+58 
-69 TALKKLTVN
+69 KKLAVN
-78 AYQEINGKLNNPST
+78 WL
-92 SKMVFVSLLATTIFC
+92 
-107 DIQNDESSNEKD
+107 
-119 DVFLMISSELLE
+119 ELLE
-131 IEFKESSRR
+131 YYQLLQDDYASVKKEIPKHPLLKV
-140 SFWEMFSSLV
+140 SLV
-150 SDFEKYIYRYADYV
+150 GE
-164 DDILSWAYQ
+164 
-173 YVNKL
+173 
-178 SLDSGLE
+178 
-185 STQFFTEEYMIEYLT
+185 
-200 KGIPRTTTA
+200 
-209 SSVYLDPACGGG
+209 
-221 NFLSHILNQL
+221 LN
-231 FVLRY
+231 
-236 RELDNPI
+236 
-243 ACIENIFNAL
+243 
-253 YGYELDPNLA
+253 
-263 AVASVNLKLKALMLL
+263 
-278 AKVQQV
+278 
-284 STVDWRLFCP
+284 T
-294 NIFTSVEPNGFG
+294 
-306 FLEADF
+306 
-312 STHRIRRVADG
+312 
-323 KRENLESMTAVA
+323 
-335 TEIYTNPP
+335 
-343 FQTVKGMASSMKEHL
+343 
-358 KKHFPNAKCD
+358 
-368 LCNAFI
+368 
-374 LQCIDKIQTGG
+374 
-385 TIGLV
+385 
-390 TQSSWMYLD
+390 
-399 SFENLRR
+399 
-406 ELITNNTIESIADL
+406 
-420 GSGAFYDLSGEKA
+420 
-433 NVALVRVTKT
+433 
-443 PYANAC
+443 
-449 VKVLTLR
+449 
-456 DIPLKEKAAVLG
+456 
-468 KASDSV
+468 
-474 LLMQQTQLFGGEH
+474 
-487 MAFSLS
+487 
-493 QTTPNT
+493 
-499 VHAMPGKYGDYGI
+499 
-512 PMQGTST
+512 
-519 GDAARLIGYYWEHLN
+519 
-534 DPEWV
+534 
-539 PVSKGG
+539 
-545 SYSRWCGLNSY
+545 Y

-574 IIVKS
+574 IIAKS

-761 SFVAPKPAPECR
+761 SFVAPKLAPECR

-828 PVEDLLMILALLNSK
+828 PVEDLLMILALFNSK

-904 LCGLWDGVP
+904 LCGFGNK
-913 EIKNAD
+913 EC
-919 NYYKT
+919 
-924 AADVREE
+924 
-931 IDKIIF
+931 
-937 QMYGLTSA
+937 G
-945 EEKMVR
+945 
-951 NSFKA
+951 

>member
-1 MGYISAQ
+1 MSNQIHIIQNAITTTISEIFRGDFRRICEAKKAVLHLEAIYFCHGTCYLLKRENMPIKDQLALYQRIELIPQSTTEFFENNRECIINNWPEESALAAKPEILYDALLASEFCVQPERVGYKIDKVSRDIAGAYYTSSDFSAQITYRALESYMDRKRRRAIDSDSFACCNEYENITFLDYSCGCGEFLLAVIQYFDNHVLGYSRKKLATQLRGVDVNPIALMITIARIVSAVEAEDDENLLREVAKNFIVGNPLLHSDKIAPLEVRFDNFALNRLYAETEGINCLELEQQNLVVLGNPPWEKLRFEERAFFRPVCPAISA
-8 QAATKWGISKRR
+8 ISQKNKR
-20 VQVLCTENRI
+20 EKEI
-30 KNATRIG
+30 
-37 NMWVVPED
+37 
-45 ALKPA
+45 
-50 DGRVQTHH
+50 
-58 TVESPTARAAR
+58 
-69 TALKKLTVN
+69 KKLAVN
-78 AYQEINGKLNNPST
+78 WL
-92 SKMVFVSLLATTIFC
+92 
-107 DIQNDESSNEKD
+107 
-119 DVFLMISSELLE
+119 ELLE
-131 IEFKESSRR
+131 YYQLLQDDYASVKKEIPKHPLLKV
-140 SFWEMFSSLV
+140 SLV
-150 SDFEKYIYRYADYV
+150 GE
-164 DDILSWAYQ
+164 
-173 YVNKL
+173 
-178 SLDSGLE
+178 
-185 STQFFTEEYMIEYLT
+185 
-200 KGIPRTTTA
+200 
-209 SSVYLDPACGGG
+209 
-221 NFLSHILNQL
+221 LN
-231 FVLRY
+231 
-236 RELDNPI
+236 
-243 ACIENIFNAL
+243 
-253 YGYELDPNLA
+253 
-263 AVASVNLKLKALMLL
+263 
-278 AKVQQV
+278 
-284 STVDWRLFCP
+284 T
-294 NIFTSVEPNGFG
+294 
-306 FLEADF
+306 
-312 STHRIRRVADG
+312 
-323 KRENLESMTAVA
+323 
-335 TEIYTNPP
+335 
-343 FQTVKGMASSMKEHL
+343 
-358 KKHFPNAKCD
+358 
-368 LCNAFI
+368 
-374 LQCIDKIQTGG
+374 
-385 TIGLV
+385 
-390 TQSSWMYLD
+390 
-399 SFENLRR
+399 
-406 ELITNNTIESIADL
+406 
-420 GSGAFYDLSGEKA
+420 
-433 NVALVRVTKT
+433 
-443 PYANAC
+443 
-449 VKVLTLR
+449 
-456 DIPLKEKAAVLG
+456 
-468 KASDSV
+468 
-474 LLMQQTQLFGGEH
+474 
-487 MAFSLS
+487 
-493 QTTPNT
+493 
-499 VHAMPGKYGDYGI
+499 
-512 PMQGTST
+512 
-519 GDAARLIGYYWEHLN
+519 
-534 DPEWV
+534 
-539 PVSKGG
+539 
-545 SYSRWCGLNSY
+545 Y

-828 PVEDLLMILALLNSK
+828 PVEDLLMILALFNSK

>member
-1 MGYISAQ
+1 MSNQIHIIQNAITTTISEIFRGDFRRICEVKKAVLHLEAIYFCHGTCYLLRRENMPIKDQLALYQRIELIPQSTTEFFENNRECIINNWPEESALAAKPEILYDALLASEFCVQPERVGYKIDKVSRDIAGAYYTSSDFSAQITYRALESYMDRKRRRAIDSDSFACCNEYENITFLDYSCGCGEFLLAVIQYFDNHVLGYSRKKLATQLRGVDVNPIALMITIARIVSAVEAEDDENLLREVAKNFIVGNPLLHSDKIAPLEVRFDNFALNRLYAETEGINCLELEQQNLVVLGNPPWEKLRFEERAFFRPVCPAISA
-8 QAATKWGISKRR
+8 ISQKNKR
-20 VQVLCTENRI
+20 EKEI
-30 KNATRIG
+30 
-37 NMWVVPED
+37 
-45 ALKPA
+45 
-50 DGRVQTHH
+50 
-58 TVESPTARAAR
+58 
-69 TALKKLTVN
+69 KKLAVN
-78 AYQEINGKLNNPST
+78 WL
-92 SKMVFVSLLATTIFC
+92 
-107 DIQNDESSNEKD
+107 
-119 DVFLMISSELLE
+119 ELLE
-131 IEFKESSRR
+131 YYQLLQDDYASVKKEIPKHPLLKV
-140 SFWEMFSSLV
+140 SLV
-150 SDFEKYIYRYADYV
+150 GE
-164 DDILSWAYQ
+164 
-173 YVNKL
+173 
-178 SLDSGLE
+178 
-185 STQFFTEEYMIEYLT
+185 
-200 KGIPRTTTA
+200 
-209 SSVYLDPACGGG
+209 
-221 NFLSHILNQL
+221 LN
-231 FVLRY
+231 
-236 RELDNPI
+236 
-243 ACIENIFNAL
+243 
-253 YGYELDPNLA
+253 
-263 AVASVNLKLKALMLL
+263 
-278 AKVQQV
+278 
-284 STVDWRLFCP
+284 T
-294 NIFTSVEPNGFG
+294 
-306 FLEADF
+306 
-312 STHRIRRVADG
+312 
-323 KRENLESMTAVA
+323 
-335 TEIYTNPP
+335 
-343 FQTVKGMASSMKEHL
+343 
-358 KKHFPNAKCD
+358 
-368 LCNAFI
+368 
-374 LQCIDKIQTGG
+374 
-385 TIGLV
+385 
-390 TQSSWMYLD
+390 
-399 SFENLRR
+399 
-406 ELITNNTIESIADL
+406 
-420 GSGAFYDLSGEKA
+420 
-433 NVALVRVTKT
+433 
-443 PYANAC
+443 
-449 VKVLTLR
+449 
-456 DIPLKEKAAVLG
+456 
-468 KASDSV
+468 
-474 LLMQQTQLFGGEH
+474 
-487 MAFSLS
+487 
-493 QTTPNT
+493 
-499 VHAMPGKYGDYGI
+499 
-512 PMQGTST
+512 
-519 GDAARLIGYYWEHLN
+519 
-534 DPEWV
+534 
-539 PVSKGG
+539 
-545 SYSRWCGLNSY
+545 Y

-828 PVEDLLMILALLNSK
+828 PVEDLLMILALFNSK

>member
-1 MGYISAQ
+1 MSNQIHIIQNAITTTISEIFRGEFRRICEVKKAVLHLEAIYFCHGTCYLLKRENMPIKDQLALYQRIELIPQSTTEFFENNRECIINNWPEESALTAKPEILYDALLASEFCVQPERVGYKIDKVSRDIAGAYYTSSDFSAQITYRALESYMDRKRRRAIDSDSFACCNEYENITFLDYSCGCGEFLLAVIQYFDNHVLGYSRKKLATQLRGVDVNPIALMITIARIVSAVEAEDDENLLREVAKNFIVGNPLLHSDKIAPLEVRFDNFALNRLYAETEGINCLELEQQNLVVLGNPPWEKLRFEERAFFRPVCPAISA
-8 QAATKWGISKRR
+8 ISQKNKR
-20 VQVLCTENRI
+20 EKEI
-30 KNATRIG
+30 
-37 NMWVVPED
+37 
-45 ALKPA
+45 
-50 DGRVQTHH
+50 
-58 TVESPTARAAR
+58 
-69 TALKKLTVN
+69 KKLAVN
-78 AYQEINGKLNNPST
+78 WL
-92 SKMVFVSLLATTIFC
+92 
-107 DIQNDESSNEKD
+107 
-119 DVFLMISSELLE
+119 ELLE
-131 IEFKESSRR
+131 YYQLLQDDYASVKKEIPKHPLLKV
-140 SFWEMFSSLV
+140 SLV
-150 SDFEKYIYRYADYV
+150 GE
-164 DDILSWAYQ
+164 
-173 YVNKL
+173 
-178 SLDSGLE
+178 
-185 STQFFTEEYMIEYLT
+185 
-200 KGIPRTTTA
+200 
-209 SSVYLDPACGGG
+209 
-221 NFLSHILNQL
+221 LN
-231 FVLRY
+231 
-236 RELDNPI
+236 
-243 ACIENIFNAL
+243 
-253 YGYELDPNLA
+253 
-263 AVASVNLKLKALMLL
+263 
-278 AKVQQV
+278 
-284 STVDWRLFCP
+284 T
-294 NIFTSVEPNGFG
+294 
-306 FLEADF
+306 
-312 STHRIRRVADG
+312 
-323 KRENLESMTAVA
+323 
-335 TEIYTNPP
+335 
-343 FQTVKGMASSMKEHL
+343 
-358 KKHFPNAKCD
+358 
-368 LCNAFI
+368 
-374 LQCIDKIQTGG
+374 
-385 TIGLV
+385 
-390 TQSSWMYLD
+390 
-399 SFENLRR
+399 
-406 ELITNNTIESIADL
+406 
-420 GSGAFYDLSGEKA
+420 
-433 NVALVRVTKT
+433 
-443 PYANAC
+443 
-449 VKVLTLR
+449 
-456 DIPLKEKAAVLG
+456 
-468 KASDSV
+468 
-474 LLMQQTQLFGGEH
+474 
-487 MAFSLS
+487 
-493 QTTPNT
+493 
-499 VHAMPGKYGDYGI
+499 
-512 PMQGTST
+512 
-519 GDAARLIGYYWEHLN
+519 
-534 DPEWV
+534 
-539 PVSKGG
+539 
-545 SYSRWCGLNSY
+545 Y

-693 EFPKCHFG
+693 EFSKCHFG

-828 PVEDLLMILALLNSK
+828 PVEDLLMILALFNSK

-919 NYYKT
+919 NYFKT

>member
-1 MGYISAQ
+1 MSNQIHIIQNAITTTISEIFRGDFRRICEAKKAVLHLEAIYFCHGTCYLLKRENMPIKDQLALYQRIELIPQSTTEFFENNRECIINNWPEESALAAKPEILYDALLASEFCVQPERVGYKIDKVSRDIAGAYYTSSDFSAQITYRAIESYMDRKRRRAIDSDSFACCNEYENITFLDYSCGCGEFLLAVIQYFDNHVLGYSRKKLATQLRGVDVNPIALMITIARIVSAVEAEDDENLLREVAKNFIVGNPLLHSDKIAPLEVRFDNFALNRLYAETEGINCLELEQQNLVVLGNPPWEKLRFEERAFFRPVCPAISA
-8 QAATKWGISKRR
+8 ISQKNKR
-20 VQVLCTENRI
+20 EKEI
-30 KNATRIG
+30 
-37 NMWVVPED
+37 
-45 ALKPA
+45 
-50 DGRVQTHH
+50 
-58 TVESPTARAAR
+58 
-69 TALKKLTVN
+69 KKLAVN
-78 AYQEINGKLNNPST
+78 WL
-92 SKMVFVSLLATTIFC
+92 
-107 DIQNDESSNEKD
+107 
-119 DVFLMISSELLE
+119 ELLE
-131 IEFKESSRR
+131 YYQLLQDDYASVKKEIPKHPLLKV
-140 SFWEMFSSLV
+140 SLV
-150 SDFEKYIYRYADYV
+150 GE
-164 DDILSWAYQ
+164 
-173 YVNKL
+173 
-178 SLDSGLE
+178 
-185 STQFFTEEYMIEYLT
+185 
-200 KGIPRTTTA
+200 
-209 SSVYLDPACGGG
+209 
-221 NFLSHILNQL
+221 LN
-231 FVLRY
+231 
-236 RELDNPI
+236 
-243 ACIENIFNAL
+243 
-253 YGYELDPNLA
+253 
-263 AVASVNLKLKALMLL
+263 
-278 AKVQQV
+278 
-284 STVDWRLFCP
+284 T
-294 NIFTSVEPNGFG
+294 
-306 FLEADF
+306 
-312 STHRIRRVADG
+312 
-323 KRENLESMTAVA
+323 
-335 TEIYTNPP
+335 
-343 FQTVKGMASSMKEHL
+343 
-358 KKHFPNAKCD
+358 
-368 LCNAFI
+368 
-374 LQCIDKIQTGG
+374 
-385 TIGLV
+385 
-390 TQSSWMYLD
+390 
-399 SFENLRR
+399 
-406 ELITNNTIESIADL
+406 
-420 GSGAFYDLSGEKA
+420 
-433 NVALVRVTKT
+433 
-443 PYANAC
+443 
-449 VKVLTLR
+449 
-456 DIPLKEKAAVLG
+456 
-468 KASDSV
+468 
-474 LLMQQTQLFGGEH
+474 
-487 MAFSLS
+487 
-493 QTTPNT
+493 
-499 VHAMPGKYGDYGI
+499 
-512 PMQGTST
+512 
-519 GDAARLIGYYWEHLN
+519 
-534 DPEWV
+534 
-539 PVSKGG
+539 
-545 SYSRWCGLNSY
+545 Y

-761 SFVAPKPAPECR
+761 SFVAPKLAPECR

-828 PVEDLLMILALLNSK
+828 PVEDLLMILALFNSK